1 MNMFLKELDQVFT
14 NRRPSRVSI
23 KKKLSLFFTL
33 LVLCI
38 LLANN
43 TLHYIRS
50 KNRLIEF
57 NQKEITLVTEE
68 IGYEVE
74 NSKNSAL
81 YLEDRMGQE
90 LRTASIAIQNSL
102 PADYHDISN
111 EQLKQLAE
119 KVMVSHITLLAP
131 VGDDIVGVRSSDAD
145 EVNMS
150 TKEWG
155 FWYTSFKQ
163 LLSKQP
169 VTTTR
174 GVTLPHFWSGP
185 IEVASSNPD
194 HIDKWGY
201 YYDGSTNYIINPY
214 FRDNHVF
221 DVEKKF
227 GPTNVMNR
235 FTKKLDGVLELTVF
249 NPETFGEKNQNVY
262 LNGNKY
268 IRIDDRPIWYG
279 TYMYRNTSHDKKLI
293 HNALK
298 TGKSQS
304 YLTEINHKKILKTL
318 VPIKEKNSPTY
329 VIGVVYDYGLIEK
342 ELQQELIK
350 HLLLSLPFIFL
361 VLVTSSIFSTSIT
374 RPIKR
379 IMGHVNQIAKGNFG
393 KVLNTRRK
401 DELGGLVANINDLS
415 HFLKTYVDDLKKS
428 QEESE
433 YHAYHDFLTG
443 LPNRRYFKE
452 ELNRRLIESKDKSID
467 HVAVLFMDIDRF
479 KDINDTLG
487 HSKGDKLIQIVANRI
502 KECLPSS
509 NSFLT
514 RQGGDEFVI
523 LFSDFA
529 PNEVECIAEKMLAY
543 VQQPCYIDND
553 EIFVSMSSGL
563 SFYPNHSTN
572 LDTLITYADV
582 AMYASKRNG
591 GNKVTIYHDSLIKKQ
606 TERVQ
611 IETRLRKAIQKS
623 DIDVYYQPKIEAKHN
638 VITGVEALVR
648 WNDAELGFVSPE
660 VFIPIAEEAGLI
672 HSLWEVVMKKA
683 CSQVSKWNKDRNE
696 KMTLAVNFSPR
707 QFQDPIVL
715 VNEIQQFL
723 SLHRFDPTWFEMEI
737 TESTLLMNAE
747 ETIKAL
753 HLLKKYGISISI
765 DDFGTGYSSLSYLK
779 KLPIDCLKI
788 DRSFIQDI
796 QEDYSNSEIAQAII
810 SLSQSLKL
818 QVIAEGVEEE
828 YQQAFLIKNGCDHMQ
843 GYLFSKPLAAKDFE
857 AAFLNC

>member
-1 MNMFLKELDQVFT
+1 M
-14 NRRPSRVSI
+14 SI
-23 KKKLSLFFTL
+23 KKKLSVFFTL

-57 NQKEITLVTEE
+57 NKKEITLVTEE
-68 IGYEVE
+68 IAYEVE
-74 NSKNSAL
+74 NSKNSAS
-81 YLEDRMGQE
+81 YMENRMAQE
-90 LRTASIAIQNSL
+90 LRTASVAIQDSL
-102 PADYHDISN
+102 PADYHDVSN
-111 EQLKQLAE
+111 DQLKRLA
-119 KVMVSHITLLAP
+119 KKLMISHITLLAP
-131 VGDDIVGVRSSDAD
+131 AGDDIIGVKSSDPK
-145 EVNMS
+145 EINMS

-155 FWYTSFKQ
+155 YWYTSFRQ
-163 LLSKQP
+163 LLSQQTI
-169 VTTTR
+169 TTKK

-185 IEVASSNPD
+185 IEVASSNPN

-201 YYDGSTNYIINPY
+201 YYDGSTNYIIDPY
-214 FRDNHVF
+214 FRDRHVLDF
-221 DVEKKF
+221 EKRF

-235 FTKKLDGVLELTVF
+235 FTENLEGVLELTVF
-249 NPETFGEKNQNVY
+249 NPKNFGKRNQNVY

-268 IRIDDRPIWYG
+268 IKIKDQPIWYG
-279 TYMYRNTSHDKKLI
+279 TYTYRNTERDKKSI
-293 HNALK
+293 QEVLK

-304 YLTEINHKKILKTL
+304 YLAEINHKKVLKTL
-318 VPIKEKNSPTY
+318 VPIKEKNTPAY

-350 HLLLSLPFIFL
+350 HLLLSLPFIFI
-361 VLVTSSIFSTSIT
+361 VLIISFIFSTSIT
-374 RPIKR
+374 RPIKH
-379 IMGHVNQIAKGNFG
+379 IMEHVNQIAKGNFG

-401 DELGGLVANINDLS
+401 DELGGLVANINHLS

-452 ELNRRLIESKDKSID
+452 QLNRRLIESKEKSIR

-487 HSKGDKLIQIVANRI
+487 HSKGDQLIQLIANRI
-502 KECLPSS
+502 KECLPSA

-523 LFSDFA
+523 LFSDFT
-529 PNEVECIAEKMLAY
+529 PEEVKGITEKIMAY

-553 EIFVSMSSGL
+553 EVFVSISSGL
-563 SFYPNHSTN
+563 SFYPEHSTN

-582 AMYASKRNG
+582 AMYASKRQG
-591 GNKVTIYHDSLIKKQ
+591 GSKVSIYHDSLNKKQ
-606 TERVQ
+606 AEKVH
-611 IETRLRKAIQKS
+611 IETRLRKAIQKG
-623 DIDVYYQPKIEAKHN
+623 DIDVYYQPKIEAKRN

-660 VFIPIAEEAGLI
+660 AFIPIAEEAGLI
-672 HSLWEVVMKKA
+672 QYLWEVVMKKA
-683 CSQVSKWNKDRNE
+683 CSQVSEWNKVSDE

-707 QFQDPIVL
+707 QFQDPVVL
-715 VNEIQQFL
+715 VNEIKHFL
-723 SLHRFDPTWFEMEI
+723 SLHRFDPAWFEMEI

-828 YQQAFLIKNGCDHMQ
+828 YQKAFLMENGCDHMQ
-843 GYLFSKPLAAKDFE
+843 GYLFSKPLAAEDFE
-857 AAFLNC
+857 EAFLNS

>member
-1 MNMFLKELDQVFT
+1 M
-14 NRRPSRVSI
+14 SI
-23 KKKLSLFFTL
+23 KKKLSVFFTL

-50 KNRLIEF
+50 KNRLTEF
-57 NQKEITLVTEE
+57 NQREITLVTEE
-68 IGYEVE
+68 IAYEVE
-74 NSKNSAL
+74 NSKNSAS
-81 YLEDRMGQE
+81 YMEDRMAQE
-90 LRTASIAIQNSL
+90 LRTASIAIQHSL
-102 PADYHDISN
+102 PADYHDVSN
-111 EQLKQLAE
+111 DELKQLA
-119 KVMVSHITLLAP
+119 KKLMVSHITLLAP
-131 VGDDIVGVRSSDAD
+131 VEGDIIGVKSSDPK
-145 EVNMS
+145 EINMS

-155 FWYTSFKQ
+155 YWYTSFQQ
-163 LLSKQP
+163 LLSQQP
-169 VTTTR
+169 VTTTK
-174 GVTLPHFWSGP
+174 GLTLPHFWSGP
-185 IEVASSNPD
+185 IEVASSNPN

-201 YYDGSTNYIINPY
+201 YYDGSTNYIIDPY
-214 FRDNHVF
+214 FRDRHVLDF
-221 DVEKKF
+221 EKRF

-235 FTKKLDGVLELTVF
+235 FTENLEGVLELTAF
-249 NPETFGEKNQNVY
+249 NPKNFGKRNQNVY

-268 IRIDDRPIWYG
+268 IRIKDQPIWYG
-279 TYMYRNTSHDKKLI
+279 TYTYRNTERDKKSI
-293 HNALK
+293 QKALK

-304 YLTEINHKKILKTL
+304 YTAEINHKKVLKTL
-318 VPIKEKNSPTY
+318 VPIKEKNSPAY

-350 HLLLSLPFIFL
+350 HLLLSLPFIFI
-361 VLVTSSIFSTSIT
+361 VLIISFVFSTSIT
-374 RPIKR
+374 RPIKH
-379 IMGHVNQIAKGNFG
+379 IMEHVNQIAKGNFG
-393 KVLNTRRK
+393 KVLNVRRK
-401 DELGGLVANINDLS
+401 DELGGLVANINHLS

-452 ELNRRLIESKDKSID
+452 ELNRRLIESKEKSIR

-487 HSKGDKLIQIVANRI
+487 HSKGDQLIQLIANRI
-502 KECLPSS
+502 KECLPSA

-523 LFSDFA
+523 LFSDFT
-529 PNEVECIAEKMLAY
+529 PEEVECITEKIIAY

-553 EIFVSMSSGL
+553 EVFVSISSGL
-563 SFYPNHSTN
+563 SFYPEHSTN

-582 AMYASKRNG
+582 AMYASKRQG
-591 GNKVTIYHDSLIKKQ
+591 GSKVSIYHDSLNQKQ
-606 TERVQ
+606 AEKVH
-611 IETRLRKAIQKS
+611 IETRLRKAIQKG
-623 DIDVYYQPKIEAKHN
+623 DIDVYYQPKIEAKRN

-660 VFIPIAEEAGLI
+660 AFIPIAEEAGLI
-672 HSLWEVVMKKA
+672 QSLWEVVMKKA
-683 CSQVSKWNKDRNE
+683 CFQVSKWNKDLNE

-828 YQQAFLIKNGCDHMQ
+828 YQKAFLMKNGCDHMQ

-857 AAFLNC
+857 AAFLNS

>member
-1 MNMFLKELDQVFT
+1 
-14 NRRPSRVSI
+14 VSI
-23 KKKLSLFFTL
+23 KKKLSVFFTL

-57 NQKEITLVTEE
+57 NKKEITLVTEE
-68 IGYEVE
+68 IAYEVE
-74 NSKNSAL
+74 NSKNSAS
-81 YLEDRMGQE
+81 YMENRMAQE
-90 LRTASIAIQNSL
+90 LRTASVAIQDSL
-102 PADYHDISN
+102 PADYHDVSN
-111 EQLKQLAE
+111 DQLKRLA
-119 KVMVSHITLLAP
+119 KKLMISHITLLAP
-131 VGDDIVGVRSSDAD
+131 AGDDIIGVKSSDPK
-145 EVNMS
+145 EINMS

-155 FWYTSFKQ
+155 YWYTSFRQ
-163 LLSKQP
+163 LLSQQTI
-169 VTTTR
+169 TTKK

-185 IEVASSNPD
+185 IEVASSNPN

-201 YYDGSTNYIINPY
+201 YYDGSTNYIIDPY
-214 FRDNHVF
+214 FRDRHVLDF
-221 DVEKKF
+221 EKRF

-235 FTKKLDGVLELTVF
+235 FTENLEGVLELTVF
-249 NPETFGEKNQNVY
+249 NPKNFGKRNQNVY

-268 IRIDDRPIWYG
+268 IKIKDQPIWYG
-279 TYMYRNTSHDKKLI
+279 TYTYRNTERDKKSI
-293 HNALK
+293 QEVLK

-304 YLTEINHKKILKTL
+304 YLAEINHKKVLKTL
-318 VPIKEKNSPTY
+318 VPIKEKNTPAY

-350 HLLLSLPFIFL
+350 HLLLSLPFIFI
-361 VLVTSSIFSTSIT
+361 VLIISFIFSTSIT
-374 RPIKR
+374 RPIKH
-379 IMGHVNQIAKGNFG
+379 IMEHVNQIAKGNFG

-401 DELGGLVANINDLS
+401 DELGGLVANINHLS

-452 ELNRRLIESKDKSID
+452 QLNRRLIESKEKSIR

-487 HSKGDKLIQIVANRI
+487 HSKGDQLIQLIANRI
-502 KECLPSS
+502 KECLPSA

-523 LFSDFA
+523 LFSDFT
-529 PNEVECIAEKMLAY
+529 PEEVKGITEKIMAY

-553 EIFVSMSSGL
+553 EVFVSISSGL
-563 SFYPNHSTN
+563 SFYPEHSTN

-582 AMYASKRNG
+582 AMYASKRQG
-591 GNKVTIYHDSLIKKQ
+591 GSKVSIYHDSLNKKQ
-606 TERVQ
+606 AEKVH
-611 IETRLRKAIQKS
+611 IETRLRKAIQKG
-623 DIDVYYQPKIEAKHN
+623 DIDVYYQPKIEAKRN

-660 VFIPIAEEAGLI
+660 AFIPIAEEAGLI
-672 HSLWEVVMKKA
+672 QYLWEVVMKKA
-683 CSQVSKWNKDRNE
+683 CSQVSEWNKVSDE

-707 QFQDPIVL
+707 QFQDPVVL
-715 VNEIQQFL
+715 VNEIKHFL
-723 SLHRFDPTWFEMEI
+723 SLHRFDPAWFEMEI

-818 QVIAEGVEEE
+818 EVIAEGVEEE
-828 YQQAFLIKNGCDHMQ
+828 YQKAFLMKNGCDHMQ
-843 GYLFSKPLAAKDFE
+843 GYLFSKPLAAEDFE
-857 AAFLNC
+857 EAFLNS

>member
-1 MNMFLKELDQVFT
+1 M
-14 NRRPSRVSI
+14 
-23 KKKLSLFFTL
+23 
-33 LVLCI
+33 
-38 LLANN
+38 
-43 TLHYIRS
+43 
-50 KNRLIEF
+50 
-57 NQKEITLVTEE
+57 
-68 IGYEVE
+68 
-74 NSKNSAL
+74 
-81 YLEDRMGQE
+81 EDRMAQE
-90 LRTASIAIQNSL
+90 LRTASIAIQQSL

-111 EQLKQLAE
+111 DQLKQLA
-119 KVMVSHITLLAP
+119 KKLMISHITLLAP
-131 VGDDIVGVRSSDAD
+131 VGDDIIGVKSSDPK
-145 EVNMS
+145 EINMS

-155 FWYTSFKQ
+155 YWYTSFQQ
-163 LLSKQP
+163 LLSQQP
-169 VTTTR
+169 VTTTKR
-174 GVTLPHFWSGP
+174 LTLPHYWSGP
-185 IEVASSNPD
+185 IEVASSNPN

-201 YYDGSTNYIINPY
+201 YYDGSTNYIIDPY
-214 FRDNHVF
+214 FRDRHVLDF
-221 DVEKKF
+221 EKRF

-235 FTKKLDGVLELTVF
+235 FTENLEGVLELTAF
-249 NPETFGEKNQNVY
+249 NPKNFGKRNQNVY
-262 LNGNKY
+262 LNGHKY
-268 IRIDDRPIWYG
+268 IRIKDQPIWYG
-279 TYMYRNTSHDKKLI
+279 TYTYRNTERDKKSI
-293 HNALK
+293 QKALK

-304 YLTEINHKKILKTL
+304 YTAEINHKKVLKTL
-318 VPIKEKNSPTY
+318 VPIKEKSSPAY
-329 VIGVVYDYGLIEK
+329 VIGVVYDYGMIEK

-350 HLLLSLPFIFL
+350 HLLLSLPFIFI
-361 VLVTSSIFSTSIT
+361 VLIISFVFSTSIT
-374 RPIKR
+374 RPIKH
-379 IMGHVNQIAKGNFG
+379 IMEHVNQIAKGNFG
-393 KVLNTRRK
+393 KVLNVRRK
-401 DELGGLVANINDLS
+401 DELGGLVANINHLS

-452 ELNRRLIESKDKSID
+452 ELNRRLIESKEKSIR

-487 HSKGDKLIQIVANRI
+487 HSKGDQLIQLIANRI
-502 KECLPSS
+502 KECLPPA

-523 LFSDFA
+523 LFSDFT
-529 PNEVECIAEKMLAY
+529 PQEVERITEKIIAY

-553 EIFVSMSSGL
+553 EVFVSISSGL
-563 SFYPNHSTN
+563 SFYPEHSTN

-582 AMYASKRNG
+582 AMYASKRQG
-591 GNKVTIYHDSLIKKQ
+591 GNKVSIYHDSLNQKQ
-606 TERVQ
+606 AEKVH
-611 IETRLRKAIQKS
+611 IETRLRKAIQKG
-623 DIDVYYQPKIEAKHN
+623 DIDVYYQPKIEAKRN

-672 HSLWEVVMKKA
+672 QSLWEVVMKKA
-683 CSQVSKWNKDRNE
+683 CSQVSKWNKNRNE

-723 SLHRFDPTWFEMEI
+723 SHHRFDPAWFEMEI

-828 YQQAFLIKNGCDHMQ
+828 YQKAFLMENGCDHMQ
-843 GYLFSKPLAAKDFE
+843 GYLFSKPLAATDFE
-857 AAFLNC
+857 AAFLNS

>member
-1 MNMFLKELDQVFT
+1 M
-14 NRRPSRVSI
+14 SI
-23 KKKLSLFFTL
+23 KKKLSVFFTL

-57 NQKEITLVTEE
+57 NKKEITLVTEE
-68 IGYEVE
+68 IAYEVE
-74 NSKNSAL
+74 NSKNSAS
-81 YLEDRMGQE
+81 YMENRMAQE
-90 LRTASIAIQNSL
+90 LRTASIAIQDSL
-102 PADYHDISN
+102 PADYHDVSN
-111 EQLKQLAE
+111 DQLKRLA
-119 KVMVSHITLLAP
+119 KKMMISHITLLAP
-131 VGDDIVGVRSSDAD
+131 AGDDIIGVKSSDPK
-145 EVNMS
+145 EINMS

-155 FWYTSFKQ
+155 YWYTSFRQ
-163 LLSKQP
+163 LLSQQTI
-169 VTTTR
+169 TTKK

-185 IEVASSNPD
+185 IEVASSNPN

-201 YYDGSTNYIINPY
+201 YYDGSTNYIIDPY
-214 FRDNHVF
+214 FRDRHVRDF
-221 DVEKKF
+221 EKRF

-235 FTKKLDGVLELTVF
+235 FTENLEGVLELTVF
-249 NPETFGEKNQNVY
+249 NPKNFGKRNQNVY

-268 IRIDDRPIWYG
+268 IKIKDQPIWYG
-279 TYMYRNTSHDKKLI
+279 TYTYRNTERDKKSI
-293 HNALK
+293 QEVLK

-304 YLTEINHKKILKTL
+304 YLAEINHKKVLKTL
-318 VPIKEKNSPTY
+318 VPIKEKNSPAY

-350 HLLLSLPFIFL
+350 HLLLSLPFIFI
-361 VLVTSSIFSTSIT
+361 VLIISFIFSTSIT
-374 RPIKR
+374 RPIKH
-379 IMGHVNQIAKGNFG
+379 IMEHVNQIAKGNFG

-401 DELGGLVANINDLS
+401 DELGGLVANINHLS

-452 ELNRRLIESKDKSID
+452 QLNRRLIESKEKSIR

-487 HSKGDKLIQIVANRI
+487 HSKGDQLIQLIANRI
-502 KECLPSS
+502 KECLPSA

-523 LFSDFA
+523 LFSDFT
-529 PNEVECIAEKMLAY
+529 PEEVKGITEKIMAY

-553 EIFVSMSSGL
+553 EVFVSISSGL
-563 SFYPNHSTN
+563 SFYPEHSTN

-582 AMYASKRNG
+582 AMYASKRQG
-591 GNKVTIYHDSLIKKQ
+591 GSKVSIYHDSLNKKQ
-606 TERVQ
+606 AEKVH
-611 IETRLRKAIQKS
+611 IETRLRKAIQKG
-623 DIDVYYQPKIEAKHN
+623 DIDVYYQPKIEAKRN

-660 VFIPIAEEAGLI
+660 AFIPIAEEAGLI
-672 HSLWEVVMKKA
+672 QYLWEVVMKKA
-683 CSQVSKWNKDRNE
+683 CSQVSEWNKVSDE

-707 QFQDPIVL
+707 QFQDPVVL
-715 VNEIQQFL
+715 VNEIKHFL
-723 SLHRFDPTWFEMEI
+723 SLHRFDPAWFEMEI

-818 QVIAEGVEEE
+818 EVIAEGVEEE
-828 YQQAFLIKNGCDHMQ
+828 YQKAFLMKNGCDHMQ
-843 GYLFSKPLAAKDFE
+843 GYLFSKPLAAEDFE
-857 AAFLNC
+857 EAFLNS

>member
-1 MNMFLKELDQVFT
+1 M
-14 NRRPSRVSI
+14 SI
-23 KKKLSLFFTL
+23 KKKLSVFFTL

-57 NQKEITLVTEE
+57 NKKEITLVTEE
-68 IGYEVE
+68 IAYEVE
-74 NSKNSAL
+74 NSKNSAS
-81 YLEDRMGQE
+81 YMENRMAQE
-90 LRTASIAIQNSL
+90 LRTASVAIQDSL
-102 PADYHDISN
+102 PADYHDVSN
-111 EQLKQLAE
+111 DQLKRLA
-119 KVMVSHITLLAP
+119 KKLMISHITLLAP
-131 VGDDIVGVRSSDAD
+131 AGDDIIGVKSSDPK
-145 EVNMS
+145 EINMS

-155 FWYTSFKQ
+155 YWYTSFRQ
-163 LLSKQP
+163 LLSQQTI
-169 VTTTR
+169 TTKK

-185 IEVASSNPD
+185 IEVASSNPN

-201 YYDGSTNYIINPY
+201 YYDGSTNYIIDPY
-214 FRDNHVF
+214 FRDRHVLDF
-221 DVEKKF
+221 EKRF

-235 FTKKLDGVLELTVF
+235 FTENLEGVLELTVF
-249 NPETFGEKNQNVY
+249 NPKNFGKRNQNVY

-268 IRIDDRPIWYG
+268 IKIKDQPIWYG
-279 TYMYRNTSHDKKLI
+279 TYTYRNTERDKKSI
-293 HNALK
+293 QEVLK

-304 YLTEINHKKILKTL
+304 YLAEINHKKVLKTL
-318 VPIKEKNSPTY
+318 VPIKEKNTPAY

-350 HLLLSLPFIFL
+350 HLLLSLPFIFI
-361 VLVTSSIFSTSIT
+361 VLIISFIFSTSIT
-374 RPIKR
+374 RPIKH
-379 IMGHVNQIAKGNFG
+379 IMEHVNQIAKGNFG

-401 DELGGLVANINDLS
+401 DELGGLVANINHLS

-452 ELNRRLIESKDKSID
+452 QLNRRLIESKEKSIR

-487 HSKGDKLIQIVANRI
+487 HSKGDQLIQLIANRI
-502 KECLPSS
+502 KECLPSA

-523 LFSDFA
+523 LFSDFT
-529 PNEVECIAEKMLAY
+529 PEEVKGITEKIMAY

-553 EIFVSMSSGL
+553 EVFVSISSGL
-563 SFYPNHSTN
+563 SFYPEHSTN

-582 AMYASKRNG
+582 AMYASKRQG
-591 GNKVTIYHDSLIKKQ
+591 GSKVSIYHDSLNKKQ
-606 TERVQ
+606 AEKVH
-611 IETRLRKAIQKS
+611 IETRLRKAIQKG
-623 DIDVYYQPKIEAKHN
+623 DIDVYYQPKIEAKRN

-660 VFIPIAEEAGLI
+660 AFIPIAEEAGLI
-672 HSLWEVVMKKA
+672 QYLWEVVMKKA
-683 CSQVSKWNKDRNE
+683 CSQVSEWNKVSDE

-707 QFQDPIVL
+707 QFQDPVVL
-715 VNEIQQFL
+715 VNEIKHFL
-723 SLHRFDPTWFEMEI
+723 SLHRFDPAWFEMEI

-818 QVIAEGVEEE
+818 EVIAEGVEEE
-828 YQQAFLIKNGCDHMQ
+828 YQKAFLMKNGCEHMQ
-843 GYLFSKPLAAKDFE
+843 GYLFSKPLAAEDFE
-857 AAFLNC
+857 EAFLNS

>member
-1 MNMFLKELDQVFT
+1 M
-14 NRRPSRVSI
+14 
-23 KKKLSLFFTL
+23 
-33 LVLCI
+33 
-38 LLANN
+38 
-43 TLHYIRS
+43 HYIRS

-57 NQKEITLVTEE
+57 NKKEITLVTEE
-68 IGYEVE
+68 IAYEVE
-74 NSKNSAL
+74 NSKNSAS
-81 YLEDRMGQE
+81 YMENRMAQE
-90 LRTASIAIQNSL
+90 LRTASVAIQDSL
-102 PADYHDISN
+102 PADYHDVSN
-111 EQLKQLAE
+111 DELKRLA
-119 KVMVSHITLLAP
+119 KKLMISHITLLAP
-131 VGDDIVGVRSSDAD
+131 AGDDIIGVKSSDPK
-145 EVNMS
+145 EINMS

-155 FWYTSFKQ
+155 YWYTSFRQ
-163 LLSKQP
+163 LLSQQTI
-169 VTTTR
+169 TTKK

-185 IEVASSNPD
+185 IEVASSNPN

-201 YYDGSTNYIINPY
+201 YYDGSTNYIIDPY
-214 FRDNHVF
+214 FRDRHVLDF
-221 DVEKKF
+221 EKRF

-235 FTKKLDGVLELTVF
+235 FTENLEGVLELTVF
-249 NPETFGEKNQNVY
+249 NPKNFGKRNQNVY

-268 IRIDDRPIWYG
+268 IKIKDQPIWYG
-279 TYMYRNTSHDKKLI
+279 TYTYRNTERDKKSI
-293 HNALK
+293 QEVLK

-304 YLTEINHKKILKTL
+304 YLAEINHKKVLKTL
-318 VPIKEKNSPTY
+318 VPIKEKNTPAY

-350 HLLLSLPFIFL
+350 HLLLSLPFIFI
-361 VLVTSSIFSTSIT
+361 VLIISFIFSTSIT
-374 RPIKR
+374 RPIKH
-379 IMGHVNQIAKGNFG
+379 IMEHVNQIAKGNFG

-401 DELGGLVANINDLS
+401 DELGGLVANINHLS

-452 ELNRRLIESKDKSID
+452 QLNRRLIESKEKSIR

-487 HSKGDKLIQIVANRI
+487 HSKGDQLIQLIANRI
-502 KECLPSS
+502 KECLPSA

-523 LFSDFA
+523 LFSDFT
-529 PNEVECIAEKMLAY
+529 PEEVKGITEKIMAY

-553 EIFVSMSSGL
+553 EVFVSISSGL
-563 SFYPNHSTN
+563 SFYPEHSTN

-582 AMYASKRNG
+582 AMYASKRQG
-591 GNKVTIYHDSLIKKQ
+591 GSKVSIYHDSLNKKQ
-606 TERVQ
+606 AEKVH
-611 IETRLRKAIQKS
+611 IETRLRKAIQKG
-623 DIDVYYQPKIEAKHN
+623 DIDVYYQPKIEAKRN

-660 VFIPIAEEAGLI
+660 AFIPIAEEAGLI
-672 HSLWEVVMKKA
+672 QYLWEVVMKKA
-683 CSQVSKWNKDRNE
+683 CSQVSEWNKVSDE

-707 QFQDPIVL
+707 QFQDPVVL
-715 VNEIQQFL
+715 VNEIKHFL
-723 SLHRFDPTWFEMEI
+723 SLHRFDPAWFEMEI

-818 QVIAEGVEEE
+818 EVIAEGVEEE
-828 YQQAFLIKNGCDHMQ
+828 YQKAFLMKNGCDHMQ
-843 GYLFSKPLAAKDFE
+843 GYLFSKPLAAEDFE
-857 AAFLNC
+857 EAFLNS

>member
-1 MNMFLKELDQVFT
+1 M
-14 NRRPSRVSI
+14 SI
-23 KKKLSLFFTL
+23 KKKLSVFFTL

-57 NQKEITLVTEE
+57 NKKEITLVTEE
-68 IGYEVE
+68 IAYEVE
-74 NSKNSAL
+74 NSKNSAS
-81 YLEDRMGQE
+81 YMENRMAQE
-90 LRTASIAIQNSL
+90 LRTASVAIQDSL
-102 PADYHDISN
+102 PADYHDVSN
-111 EQLKQLAE
+111 DQLKRLA
-119 KVMVSHITLLAP
+119 KKLMISHITLLAP
-131 VGDDIVGVRSSDAD
+131 AGDDIIGVKSSDPK
-145 EVNMS
+145 EINMS

-155 FWYTSFKQ
+155 YWYTSFRQ
-163 LLSKQP
+163 LLSQQTI
-169 VTTTR
+169 TTKK

-185 IEVASSNPD
+185 IEVASSNPN

-201 YYDGSTNYIINPY
+201 YYDGSTNYIIDPY
-214 FRDNHVF
+214 FRDRHVLDF
-221 DVEKKF
+221 EKRF

-235 FTKKLDGVLELTVF
+235 FTENLEGVLELTVF
-249 NPETFGEKNQNVY
+249 NPKNFGKRNQNVY

-268 IRIDDRPIWYG
+268 IKIKDQPIWYG
-279 TYMYRNTSHDKKLI
+279 TYTYRNTERDKKSI
-293 HNALK
+293 QEVLK

-304 YLTEINHKKILKTL
+304 YLAEINHKKVLKTL
-318 VPIKEKNSPTY
+318 VPIKEKNTPAY

-350 HLLLSLPFIFL
+350 HLLLSLPFIFI
-361 VLVTSSIFSTSIT
+361 VLIISFIFSTSIT
-374 RPIKR
+374 RPIKH
-379 IMGHVNQIAKGNFG
+379 IMEHVNQIAKGNFG

-401 DELGGLVANINDLS
+401 DELGGLVANINHLS

-452 ELNRRLIESKDKSID
+452 QLNRRLIESKEKSIR

-487 HSKGDKLIQIVANRI
+487 HSKGDQLIQLIANRI
-502 KECLPSS
+502 KECLPPA

-523 LFSDFA
+523 LFSDFT
-529 PNEVECIAEKMLAY
+529 PEEVKGITEKIMAY

-553 EIFVSMSSGL
+553 EVFVSISSGL
-563 SFYPNHSTN
+563 SFYPEHSTN

-582 AMYASKRNG
+582 AMYASKRQG
-591 GNKVTIYHDSLIKKQ
+591 GSKVSIYHDSLNKKQ
-606 TERVQ
+606 AEKVH
-611 IETRLRKAIQKS
+611 IETRLRKAIQKG
-623 DIDVYYQPKIEAKHN
+623 DIDVYYQPKIEAKRN

-660 VFIPIAEEAGLI
+660 AFIPIAEEAGLI
-672 HSLWEVVMKKA
+672 QYLWEVVMKKA
-683 CSQVSKWNKDRNE
+683 CSQVSEWNKVSDE

-707 QFQDPIVL
+707 QFQDPVVL
-715 VNEIQQFL
+715 VNEIKHFL
-723 SLHRFDPTWFEMEI
+723 SLHRFDPAWFEMEI

-796 QEDYSNSEIAQAII
+796 QNDYSNSEIAQAII

-818 QVIAEGVEEE
+818 EVIAEGVEEE
-828 YQQAFLIKNGCDHMQ
+828 YQKAFLMKNGCDHMQ
-843 GYLFSKPLAAKDFE
+843 GYLFSKPLAAEDFE
-857 AAFLNC
+857 EAFLNS

>member
-1 MNMFLKELDQVFT
+1 M
-14 NRRPSRVSI
+14 SI
-23 KKKLSLFFTL
+23 KKKLSVFFTL

-50 KNRLIEF
+50 KNRLTEF
-57 NQKEITLVTEE
+57 NQREITLVTEE
-68 IGYEVE
+68 IAYEVE
-74 NSKNSAL
+74 NSKNSAS
-81 YLEDRMGQE
+81 YMEDRMGQE
-90 LRTASIAIQNSL
+90 LRTASIAIQQSL
-102 PADYHDISN
+102 PADYRDVSN
-111 EQLKQLAE
+111 DELKQLA
-119 KVMVSHITLLAP
+119 KKLMVSHITLLAP
-131 VGDDIVGVRSSDAD
+131 VEGDIIGVKSSDPK
-145 EVNMS
+145 EINMS

-155 FWYTSFKQ
+155 YWYTSFQQ
-163 LLSKQP
+163 LLSQQTI
-169 VTTTR
+169 TTKK

-185 IEVASSNPD
+185 IEVASSNPN

-201 YYDGSTNYIINPY
+201 YYDGSTNYIIDPY
-214 FRDNHVF
+214 FRDRHVLDF
-221 DVEKKF
+221 EKRF

-235 FTKKLDGVLELTVF
+235 FTENLEGVLELTVF
-249 NPETFGEKNQNVY
+249 NPKNFGKRNQNVY

-268 IRIDDRPIWYG
+268 IKIKDQPIWYG
-279 TYMYRNTSHDKKLI
+279 TYTYRNTERDKKSI
-293 HNALK
+293 QEVLK

-304 YLTEINHKKILKTL
+304 YLAEINHKKVLKTL
-318 VPIKEKNSPTY
+318 VPIKEKNTPAY

-350 HLLLSLPFIFL
+350 HLLLSLPFIFI
-361 VLVTSSIFSTSIT
+361 VLIISFIFSTSIT
-374 RPIKR
+374 RPIKH
-379 IMGHVNQIAKGNFG
+379 IMEHVNQIAKGNFG

-401 DELGGLVANINDLS
+401 DELGGLVANINHLS

-452 ELNRRLIESKDKSID
+452 QLNRRLIESKEKSIR

-487 HSKGDKLIQIVANRI
+487 HSKGDQLIQLIANRI
-502 KECLPSS
+502 KECLPSA

-523 LFSDFA
+523 LFSDFT
-529 PNEVECIAEKMLAY
+529 PEEVKGITEKIMAY

-553 EIFVSMSSGL
+553 EVFVSISSGL
-563 SFYPNHSTN
+563 SFYPEHSTN

-582 AMYASKRNG
+582 AMYASKRQG
-591 GNKVTIYHDSLIKKQ
+591 GSKVSIYHDSLNKKQ
-606 TERVQ
+606 AEKVH
-611 IETRLRKAIQKS
+611 IETRLRKAIQKG
-623 DIDVYYQPKIEAKHN
+623 DIDVYYQPKIEAKRN

-660 VFIPIAEEAGLI
+660 AFIPIAEEAGLI
-672 HSLWEVVMKKA
+672 QYLWEVVMKKA
-683 CSQVSKWNKDRNE
+683 CSQVSEWNKVSDG

-707 QFQDPIVL
+707 QFQDPVVL
-715 VNEIQQFL
+715 VNEIKHFL
-723 SLHRFDPTWFEMEI
+723 SLHRFDPAWFEMEI

-818 QVIAEGVEEE
+818 EVIAEGVEEE
-828 YQQAFLIKNGCDHMQ
+828 YQKAFLMKNGCDHMQ
-843 GYLFSKPLAAKDFE
+843 GYLFSKPLAAEDFE
-857 AAFLNC
+857 EAFLNS

>member
-1 MNMFLKELDQVFT
+1 M
-14 NRRPSRVSI
+14 SI
-23 KKKLSLFFTL
+23 KKKLSVFFTL

-50 KNRLIEF
+50 KNRLTEF
-57 NQKEITLVTEE
+57 NQREITLVTEE
-68 IGYEVE
+68 IAYEVE
-74 NSKNSAL
+74 NSKNSAS
-81 YLEDRMGQE
+81 YMEDRMAQE
-90 LRTASIAIQNSL
+90 LRTASIAIQQSL
-102 PADYHDISN
+102 PADYHDVTN
-111 EQLKQLAE
+111 DELKQLA
-119 KVMVSHITLLAP
+119 KKLMVSHITLLAP
-131 VGDDIVGVRSSDAD
+131 VAGDIIGVKSSDPK
-145 EVNMS
+145 EINMS

-155 FWYTSFKQ
+155 YWYTSFQQ
-163 LLSKQP
+163 LLSQQP
-169 VTTTR
+169 VTTTK
-174 GVTLPHFWSGP
+174 GLTLPHFWSGP
-185 IEVASSNPD
+185 IEVASSNPN

-201 YYDGSTNYIINPY
+201 YYDGSTNYIIDPY
-214 FRDNHVF
+214 FRDRHVLDF
-221 DVEKKF
+221 EKRF

-235 FTKKLDGVLELTVF
+235 FTENLEGVLELTAF
-249 NPETFGEKNQNVY
+249 NPKNFGKRNQNVY

-268 IRIDDRPIWYG
+268 IRIKDQPIWYG
-279 TYMYRNTSHDKKLI
+279 TYTYQNTERDKMSIQK
-293 HNALK
+293 ALK

-304 YLTEINHKKILKTL
+304 YTAEINHKKVLKTL
-318 VPIKEKNSPTY
+318 VPIKEKNSPAY

-350 HLLLSLPFIFL
+350 HLLLSLPFIFI
-361 VLVTSSIFSTSIT
+361 VLIISFVFSTSIT
-374 RPIKR
+374 RPIKH
-379 IMGHVNQIAKGNFG
+379 IMEHVNQIAKGNFG
-393 KVLNTRRK
+393 KVLNVRRK
-401 DELGGLVANINDLS
+401 DELGGLVANINHLS

-452 ELNRRLIESKDKSID
+452 ELNRRLIESKEKSIR

-487 HSKGDKLIQIVANRI
+487 HSKGDQLIQLIANRI
-502 KECLPSS
+502 KECLPPA

-523 LFSDFA
+523 LFSDFT
-529 PNEVECIAEKMLAY
+529 PEEVEGITEKIMAY

-553 EIFVSMSSGL
+553 EVFVSISSGL
-563 SFYPNHSTN
+563 SFYPEHSTN

-582 AMYASKRNG
+582 AMYASKRQG
-591 GNKVTIYHDSLIKKQ
+591 GSKVSIYHDSLNQKQ
-606 TERVQ
+606 AEKVH
-611 IETRLRKAIQKS
+611 IETRLRKAIQKG
-623 DIDVYYQPKIEAKHN
+623 DIDVYYQPKIEAKRN

-660 VFIPIAEEAGLI
+660 VFIPIAEETGLI
-672 HSLWEVVMKKA
+672 QSLWEVVMKKA

-723 SLHRFDPTWFEMEI
+723 SLHRFDPAWFEMEI

-818 QVIAEGVEEE
+818 EVIAEGVEEE
-828 YQQAFLIKNGCDHMQ
+828 YQKAFLMENGCDHMQ

-857 AAFLNC
+857 AAFLNS

>member
-1 MNMFLKELDQVFT
+1 
-14 NRRPSRVSI
+14 VSI
-23 KKKLSLFFTL
+23 KKKLSVFFTL

-50 KNRLIEF
+50 KHRLTEF
-57 NQKEITLVTEE
+57 NQREITLVTEE
-68 IGYEVE
+68 IAYEVE
-74 NSKNSAL
+74 NSKNSAT
-81 YLEDRMGQE
+81 YMEDRMAQE
-90 LRTASIAIQNSL
+90 LRTASIAIQQSL
-102 PADYHDISN
+102 PADYRDISN
-111 EQLKQLAE
+111 DQLKQLA
-119 KVMVSHITLLAP
+119 KKLMVSHITLLAP
-131 VGDDIVGVRSSDAD
+131 VAGDIIGVKSSDPM
-145 EVNMS
+145 EINMS

-155 FWYTSFKQ
+155 YWYTSFQQ
-163 LLSKQP
+163 LLSQQP
-169 VTTTR
+169 VTTTK
-174 GVTLPHFWSGP
+174 GLTLPHFWSGP
-185 IEVASSNPD
+185 IEVASSNPN

-201 YYDGSTNYIINPY
+201 YYDGSTNYIIDPY
-214 FRDNHVF
+214 FRDRHVLDF
-221 DVEKKF
+221 EKRF

-235 FTKKLDGVLELTVF
+235 FTENLEGVLELTVF
-249 NPETFGEKNQNVY
+249 NPKNFGKRNQNVY

-268 IRIDDRPIWYG
+268 IKIKDQPIWYG
-279 TYMYRNTSHDKKLI
+279 TYTYRNTERDKKSI
-293 HNALK
+293 QKALK
-298 TGKSQS
+298 TGKSQI
-304 YLTEINHKKILKTL
+304 YTTEINHKKVLKTL
-318 VPIKEKNSPTY
+318 VPIKEKNSPAY

-361 VLVTSSIFSTSIT
+361 VLIISFVFSTSIT

-379 IMGHVNQIAKGNFG
+379 IMEHVNQIAKGNFG
-393 KVLNTRRK
+393 KVLDVRRK
-401 DELGGLVANINDLS
+401 DELGGLVANINHLS

-452 ELNRRLIESKDKSID
+452 ELNRRLIESKEKSIR

-487 HSKGDKLIQIVANRI
+487 HSKGDQLIQLIANRI
-502 KECLPSS
+502 KECLPPA

-523 LFSDFA
+523 LFSDFT
-529 PNEVECIAEKMLAY
+529 PEEVEGITEKIMAY
-543 VQQPCYIDND
+543 VQQPCYIEND
-553 EIFVSMSSGL
+553 EVFVSISSGL
-563 SFYPNHSTN
+563 SFYPEHSTN

-582 AMYASKRNG
+582 AMYASKRQG
-591 GNKVTIYHDSLIKKQ
+591 GSKVSIYHDSLNQKQ
-606 TERVQ
+606 AEKVH
-611 IETRLRKAIQKS
+611 IETRLRKAIQKG
-623 DIDVYYQPKIEAKHN
+623 DIDVYYQPKIEAKRN

-660 VFIPIAEEAGLI
+660 AFIPIAEEAGLI

-683 CSQVSKWNKDRNE
+683 CSQVSRWNKDRNE

-796 QEDYSNSEIAQAII
+796 QEDYSHSEIAQAII

-818 QVIAEGVEEE
+818 EVIAEGVEEE
-828 YQQAFLIKNGCDHMQ
+828 YQKAFLIKNGCVHMQ
-843 GYLFSKPLAAKDFE
+843 GYLFSKPLAAEDFE
-857 AAFLNC
+857 AAFLNS

>member
-1 MNMFLKELDQVFT
+1 M
-14 NRRPSRVSI
+14 
-23 KKKLSLFFTL
+23 
-33 LVLCI
+33 
-38 LLANN
+38 
-43 TLHYIRS
+43 HYIRS
-50 KNRLIEF
+50 KNRLTEF
-57 NQKEITLVTEE
+57 NQREITLVTEE
-68 IGYEVE
+68 IAYEVE
-74 NSKNSAL
+74 NSKNSAS
-81 YLEDRMGQE
+81 YMEDRMGQE
-90 LRTASIAIQNSL
+90 LRTASIAIQQSL
-102 PADYHDISN
+102 PADYHDITN
-111 EQLKQLAE
+111 DELKQLA
-119 KVMVSHITLLAP
+119 KKLMISHITLLAP
-131 VGDDIVGVRSSDAD
+131 VEGDIIGVKSSDPK
-145 EVNMS
+145 EINMS

-155 FWYTSFKQ
+155 YWYTSFQQ
-163 LLSKQP
+163 LLSQQP
-169 VTTTR
+169 VTTTK
-174 GVTLPHFWSGP
+174 GLTLPHYWSGP
-185 IEVASSNPD
+185 IEVASSNPN

-201 YYDGSTNYIINPY
+201 YYDGSTNYIIDPY
-214 FRDNHVF
+214 FRDRHVLDF
-221 DVEKKF
+221 EKRF

-235 FTKKLDGVLELTVF
+235 FTENLEGVLELTVF
-249 NPETFGEKNQNVY
+249 NPKNFGKRNQNVY

-268 IRIDDRPIWYG
+268 IKIKDQPIWYG
-279 TYMYRNTSHDKKLI
+279 TYTYRNTERDKKSI
-293 HNALK
+293 QEVLK

-304 YLTEINHKKILKTL
+304 YLAEINHKKVLKTL
-318 VPIKEKNSPTY
+318 VPIKEKNTQAY

-350 HLLLSLPFIFL
+350 HLLLSLPFIFI
-361 VLVTSSIFSTSIT
+361 VLIISFIFSTSIT
-374 RPIKR
+374 RPIKH
-379 IMGHVNQIAKGNFG
+379 IMEHVNQIAKGNFG
-393 KVLNTRRK
+393 KVLNVRRK
-401 DELGGLVANINDLS
+401 DELGGLVANINHLS

-452 ELNRRLIESKDKSID
+452 ELNRRLIESKEKSIR

-487 HSKGDKLIQIVANRI
+487 HSKGDQLIQLIANRI
-502 KECLPSS
+502 KECLPPA

-523 LFSDFA
+523 LFSDFT
-529 PNEVECIAEKMLAY
+529 PEEVEGITEKIMAY
-543 VQQPCYIDND
+543 VQQPCYIDSD
-553 EIFVSMSSGL
+553 EVFVSISSGL
-563 SFYPNHSTN
+563 SFYPEHSAN
-572 LDTLITYADV
+572 LDTLITYADI
-582 AMYASKRNG
+582 AMYASKRQG
-591 GNKVTIYHDSLIKKQ
+591 GSKVSIYHDSLNQKQ
-606 TERVQ
+606 AEKVH
-611 IETRLRKAIQKS
+611 IETRLRKAIQKG
-623 DIDVYYQPKIEAKHN
+623 DIDVYYQPKIEAHRN

-660 VFIPIAEEAGLI
+660 VFIPIAEETGLI
-672 HSLWEVVMKKA
+672 QSLWEVVMRKA
-683 CSQVSKWNKDRNE
+683 CSQVSKWNKDRNG

-715 VNEIQQFL
+715 VNEIQHFL
-723 SLHRFDPTWFEMEI
+723 SLHRFDSTWFEMEI

-828 YQQAFLIKNGCDHMQ
+828 YQKAFLMENGCDHMQ
-843 GYLFSKPLAAKDFE
+843 GYLFSKPLAAEDFE
-857 AAFLNC
+857 AAFLNR

>member
-1 MNMFLKELDQVFT
+1 M
-14 NRRPSRVSI
+14 SI
-23 KKKLSLFFTL
+23 KKKLSVFFTL

-50 KNRLIEF
+50 KNRLTEF
-57 NQKEITLVTEE
+57 NQREITLVTEE
-68 IGYEVE
+68 IAYEVE
-74 NSKNSAL
+74 NSKNSAS
-81 YLEDRMGQE
+81 YMEDRMAQE
-90 LRTASIAIQNSL
+90 LRTASIAIQQSL

-111 EQLKQLAE
+111 DELKQLA
-119 KVMVSHITLLAP
+119 KKLMVSHITLLAP
-131 VGDDIVGVRSSDAD
+131 VEGDIIGVKSSDSK
-145 EVNMS
+145 EINMS

-155 FWYTSFKQ
+155 YWYTSFQQ
-163 LLSKQP
+163 LLFQQP
-169 VTTTR
+169 VTTTK
-174 GVTLPHFWSGP
+174 GLTLPHYWSGP
-185 IEVASSNPD
+185 IEVASSNPN

-201 YYDGSTNYIINPY
+201 YYDGSTNYIIDPY
-214 FRDNHVF
+214 FRDRHVLDF
-221 DVEKKF
+221 EKRF

-235 FTKKLDGVLELTVF
+235 FTKNLEGVLELTAF
-249 NPETFGEKNQNVY
+249 NPKNFGKRNQNVY

-268 IRIDDRPIWYG
+268 IKIKDQPIWYG
-279 TYMYRNTSHDKKLI
+279 TYSYQNTERDKKSI
-293 HNALK
+293 QKALK

-304 YLTEINHKKILKTL
+304 YTAEINHKKVLKTL
-318 VPIKEKNSPTY
+318 VPIKEKNSPAY

-350 HLLLSLPFIFL
+350 HLLLSLPFIFI
-361 VLVTSSIFSTSIT
+361 VLIISFVFSASIT
-374 RPIKR
+374 RPIKH
-379 IMGHVNQIAKGNFG
+379 IMEHVNQIAKGNFG

-401 DELGGLVANINDLS
+401 DELGGLVANINHLS

-452 ELNRRLIESKDKSID
+452 ELNRRLIESKEKSIR

-487 HSKGDKLIQIVANRI
+487 HSKGDQLIQLIANRI
-502 KECLPSS
+502 KGCLPPA

-523 LFSDFA
+523 LFSDFT
-529 PNEVECIAEKMLAY
+529 PEEVECITEKIIAY

-553 EIFVSMSSGL
+553 EVFVSISSGL
-563 SFYPNHSTN
+563 SFYPEHSTN

-582 AMYASKRNG
+582 AMYASKRQG
-591 GNKVTIYHDSLIKKQ
+591 GSKVSIYNDSLNQKQ
-606 TERVQ
+606 AEKVH
-611 IETRLRKAIQKS
+611 IETRLRKAIQKG
-623 DIDVYYQPKIEAKHN
+623 DIDVYYQPKIEAKRN

-660 VFIPIAEEAGLI
+660 AFIPIAEEAGLI
-672 HSLWEVVMKKA
+672 QSLWEVVMKKA

-828 YQQAFLIKNGCDHMQ
+828 YQKAFLMKNGCNHMQ

-857 AAFLNC
+857 AAFLNS

>member
-1 MNMFLKELDQVFT
+1 M
-14 NRRPSRVSI
+14 SI
-23 KKKLSLFFTL
+23 KKKLSVFFTL

-50 KNRLIEF
+50 KNRLTEF
-57 NQKEITLVTEE
+57 NQREITLVTEE
-68 IGYEVE
+68 IAYEVE
-74 NSKNSAL
+74 NSKNSAS
-81 YLEDRMGQE
+81 YMEDRMAQE
-90 LRTASIAIQNSL
+90 LRTASIAIQQSL
-102 PADYHDISN
+102 PADYHDVTN
-111 EQLKQLAE
+111 DELKQLA
-119 KVMVSHITLLAP
+119 KKLMVSHITLLAP
-131 VGDDIVGVRSSDAD
+131 VAGDIIGVKSSDPK
-145 EVNMS
+145 EINMS

-155 FWYTSFKQ
+155 YWYTSFQQ
-163 LLSKQP
+163 LLSQQP
-169 VTTTR
+169 VTTTK
-174 GVTLPHFWSGP
+174 GLTLPHYWSGP
-185 IEVASSNPD
+185 IEVASSNPN

-201 YYDGSTNYIINPY
+201 YYDGSTNYIIDPY
-214 FRDNHVF
+214 FRDRHVLDF
-221 DVEKKF
+221 EKRF

-235 FTKKLDGVLELTVF
+235 FTENLEGVLELTAF
-249 NPETFGEKNQNVY
+249 NPKNFGKRNQNVY
-262 LNGNKY
+262 LNGHKY
-268 IRIDDRPIWYG
+268 IRIKDQPIWYG
-279 TYMYRNTSHDKKLI
+279 TYTYRNTERDKKSI
-293 HNALK
+293 QKALK

-304 YLTEINHKKILKTL
+304 YTAEINHKKVLKTL
-318 VPIKEKNSPTY
+318 VPIKEKSSPAY
-329 VIGVVYDYGLIEK
+329 VIGVVYDYGMIEK

-350 HLLLSLPFIFL
+350 HLLLSLPFIFI
-361 VLVTSSIFSTSIT
+361 VLIISFVFSTSIT
-374 RPIKR
+374 RPIKH
-379 IMGHVNQIAKGNFG
+379 IMEHVNQIAKGNFG
-393 KVLNTRRK
+393 KVLNVRRK
-401 DELGGLVANINDLS
+401 DELGGLVANINHLS
-415 HFLKTYVDDLKKS
+415 HFLKTYVADLKKS

-452 ELNRRLIESKDKSID
+452 ELNRRLVESKEKSIR

-487 HSKGDKLIQIVANRI
+487 HSKGDQLIQLIANRI
-502 KECLPSS
+502 KECLPPA

-523 LFSDFA
+523 LFSDFT
-529 PNEVECIAEKMLAY
+529 PEEVEHITEKIIAY

-553 EIFVSMSSGL
+553 EVFVSISSGL
-563 SFYPNHSTN
+563 SFYPEHSTN
-572 LDTLITYADV
+572 LDTLIKYADV
-582 AMYASKRNG
+582 AMYASKRQG
-591 GNKVTIYHDSLIKKQ
+591 GNKVSIYHDSLNQKQ
-606 TERVQ
+606 AEKVH
-611 IETRLRKAIQKS
+611 IETRLRKAIQKG
-623 DIDVYYQPKIEAKHN
+623 DIDVYYQPKIEAKRS

-660 VFIPIAEEAGLI
+660 AFIPIAEETGLI
-672 HSLWEVVMKKA
+672 QSLWEVVMKKA
-683 CSQVSKWNKDRNE
+683 CSQVSKWNKNRNE

-818 QVIAEGVEEE
+818 EVIAEGVEEE
-828 YQQAFLIKNGCDHMQ
+828 YQKAFLMENGCDHMQ
-843 GYLFSKPLAAKDFE
+843 GYLFSKPLAAEDFE
-857 AAFLNC
+857 AAFLNS

>member
-1 MNMFLKELDQVFT
+1 M
-14 NRRPSRVSI
+14 SI
-23 KKKLSLFFTL
+23 KKKLSVFFTL

-50 KNRLIEF
+50 KNRLTEF
-57 NQKEITLVTEE
+57 NQREITLVTEE
-68 IGYEVE
+68 IAYEVE
-74 NSKNSAL
+74 NSKNSAS
-81 YLEDRMGQE
+81 YMEDRMAQE
-90 LRTASIAIQNSL
+90 LRTASIAIQQSL

-111 EQLKQLAE
+111 DELKQLA
-119 KVMVSHITLLAP
+119 KKLMVSHITLLAP
-131 VGDDIVGVRSSDAD
+131 VEGDIIGVKSSDPK
-145 EVNMS
+145 EINMS

-155 FWYTSFKQ
+155 YWYTSFQQ
-163 LLSKQP
+163 LLSQQP
-169 VTTTR
+169 VTTPK
-174 GVTLPHFWSGP
+174 GLTLPHYWSGP
-185 IEVASSNPD
+185 IEVASSNPN

-201 YYDGSTNYIINPY
+201 YYDGSTNYIIDPY
-214 FRDNHVF
+214 FRDRHVLDF
-221 DVEKKF
+221 EKRF

-235 FTKKLDGVLELTVF
+235 FTENLEGVLELTAF
-249 NPETFGEKNQNVY
+249 NPKNFGKRNQNVY

-268 IRIDDRPIWYG
+268 IRIKDQPIWYG
-279 TYMYRNTSHDKKLI
+279 TYTYRNTERDKKSI
-293 HNALK
+293 QKALK

-304 YLTEINHKKILKTL
+304 YTAEINHKKVLKTL
-318 VPIKEKNSPTY
+318 VPIKEKNSPAY

-350 HLLLSLPFIFL
+350 HLLLSLPFIFI
-361 VLVTSSIFSTSIT
+361 VLIISFVFSASIT
-374 RPIKR
+374 RPIKH
-379 IMGHVNQIAKGNFG
+379 IMQHVNQIAKGNFG

-401 DELGGLVANINDLS
+401 DELGGLVANINHLS

-452 ELNRRLIESKDKSID
+452 ELNRRLIESKEKSIR

-487 HSKGDKLIQIVANRI
+487 HSKGDRLIQLIANRI
-502 KECLPSS
+502 KECLPPA

-523 LFSDFA
+523 LFSDFT
-529 PNEVECIAEKMLAY
+529 PEEVERITEKIIAY

-553 EIFVSMSSGL
+553 EVFVSISSGL
-563 SFYPNHSTN
+563 SFYPEHSTN

-582 AMYASKRNG
+582 AMYASKRQG
-591 GNKVTIYHDSLIKKQ
+591 GSKVSIYNDSLNQKQ
-606 TERVQ
+606 AEKVQ
-611 IETRLRKAIQKS
+611 IETRLRKAIQKG
-623 DIDVYYQPKIEAKHN
+623 DIDVYYQPKIEAKRN

-660 VFIPIAEEAGLI
+660 AFIPIAEEAGLI
-672 HSLWEVVMKKA
+672 QSLWEVVMKKA
-683 CSQVSKWNKDRNE
+683 CFQVSKWNKELNE

-828 YQQAFLIKNGCDHMQ
+828 YQKAFLMKNGCVHMQ
-843 GYLFSKPLAAKDFE
+843 GYLFSKPLAAEDFE
-857 AAFLNC
+857 AAFLNS

>member
-1 MNMFLKELDQVFT
+1 M
-14 NRRPSRVSI
+14 
-23 KKKLSLFFTL
+23 
-33 LVLCI
+33 
-38 LLANN
+38 
-43 TLHYIRS
+43 
-50 KNRLIEF
+50 
-57 NQKEITLVTEE
+57 
-68 IGYEVE
+68 
-74 NSKNSAL
+74 
-81 YLEDRMGQE
+81 EDRMAQE
-90 LRTASIAIQNSL
+90 LRTASIAIQQSL
-102 PADYHDISN
+102 PDDYHDVSN
-111 EQLKQLAE
+111 DQLKQLA
-119 KVMVSHITLLAP
+119 KKLMISHITLLAP
-131 VGDDIVGVRSSDAD
+131 VGDDIIGVKSSDPK
-145 EVNMS
+145 EINMS

-155 FWYTSFKQ
+155 YWYTSFQQ
-163 LLSKQP
+163 LLSQQP
-169 VTTTR
+169 VTTTK
-174 GVTLPHFWSGP
+174 GLTLPHYWSGP
-185 IEVASSNPD
+185 IEVASSNPN

-201 YYDGSTNYIINPY
+201 YYDGSTNYIIDPY
-214 FRDNHVF
+214 FRDRHVLDF
-221 DVEKKF
+221 EKRF

-235 FTKKLDGVLELTVF
+235 FTENLEGVLELTAF
-249 NPETFGEKNQNVY
+249 NPKNFGKRNQNVY
-262 LNGNKY
+262 LNGHKY
-268 IRIDDRPIWYG
+268 IRIKDQPIWYG
-279 TYMYRNTSHDKKLI
+279 TYTYRNTERDKKSI
-293 HNALK
+293 QKALK

-304 YLTEINHKKILKTL
+304 YTAEINHKKVLKTL
-318 VPIKEKNSPTY
+318 VPIKEKSSPAY
-329 VIGVVYDYGLIEK
+329 VIGVVYDYGMIEK

-350 HLLLSLPFIFL
+350 HLLLSLPFIFI
-361 VLVTSSIFSTSIT
+361 VLIISFVFSTSIT
-374 RPIKR
+374 RPIKH
-379 IMGHVNQIAKGNFG
+379 IMEHVNQIAKGNFG
-393 KVLNTRRK
+393 KVLNVRRK
-401 DELGGLVANINDLS
+401 DELGGLVANINHLS

-452 ELNRRLIESKDKSID
+452 ELNRRLIESKEKSIR

-487 HSKGDKLIQIVANRI
+487 HSKGDQLIQLIANRI
-502 KECLPSS
+502 KECLPSA

-523 LFSDFA
+523 LFSDFT
-529 PNEVECIAEKMLAY
+529 PEEVKCITEKIIAY

-553 EIFVSMSSGL
+553 EVFVSISSGL
-563 SFYPNHSTN
+563 SFYPEHSTN

-582 AMYASKRNG
+582 AMYASKRQG
-591 GNKVTIYHDSLIKKQ
+591 GSKVSIYHDSLNQKQ
-606 TERVQ
+606 AEKVH
-611 IETRLRKAIQKS
+611 IETRLRKAIQKG

-660 VFIPIAEEAGLI
+660 AFIPIAEEAGLI
-672 HSLWEVVMKKA
+672 QSLWEVVMKKA
-683 CSQVSKWNKDRNE
+683 CSQVSKWNKNRNE

-828 YQQAFLIKNGCDHMQ
+828 YQKAFLMKNGCDHMQ
-843 GYLFSKPLAAKDFE
+843 GYLFSKPLAAEDFE
-857 AAFLNC
+857 AAFLNS

>member
-1 MNMFLKELDQVFT
+1 M
-14 NRRPSRVSI
+14 SI
-23 KKKLSLFFTL
+23 KKKLSVFFTL

-57 NQKEITLVTEE
+57 NKKEITLVTEE
-68 IGYEVE
+68 IAYEVE
-74 NSKNSAL
+74 NSKNSAS
-81 YLEDRMGQE
+81 YMENRMAQE
-90 LRTASIAIQNSL
+90 LRTASIAIQDSL
-102 PADYHDISN
+102 PADYHDVSN
-111 EQLKQLAE
+111 DQLKRLA
-119 KVMVSHITLLAP
+119 KKLMISHITLLAP
-131 VGDDIVGVRSSDAD
+131 AGDDIIGVKSSDPK
-145 EVNMS
+145 EINMS

-155 FWYTSFKQ
+155 YWYTSFRQ
-163 LLSKQP
+163 LLSQQTI
-169 VTTTR
+169 TTKK

-185 IEVASSNPD
+185 IEVASSNPN

-201 YYDGSTNYIINPY
+201 YYDGSTNYIIDPY
-214 FRDNHVF
+214 FRDRHVLDF
-221 DVEKKF
+221 EKRF

-235 FTKKLDGVLELTVF
+235 FTENLEGVLELTVF
-249 NPETFGEKNQNVY
+249 NPKNFGKRNQNVY

-268 IRIDDRPIWYG
+268 IKIKDQPIWYG
-279 TYMYRNTSHDKKLI
+279 TYTYRNTERDKKSI
-293 HNALK
+293 QEVLK

-304 YLTEINHKKILKTL
+304 YLDEINHKKVLKTL
-318 VPIKEKNSPTY
+318 VPIKEKNTPAY

-350 HLLLSLPFIFL
+350 HLLLSLPFIFI
-361 VLVTSSIFSTSIT
+361 VLIISFIFSTSIT
-374 RPIKR
+374 RPIKH
-379 IMGHVNQIAKGNFG
+379 IMEHVNQIAKGNFG

-401 DELGGLVANINDLS
+401 DELGGLVANINHLS

-452 ELNRRLIESKDKSID
+452 QLNRRLIESKEKSIR

-487 HSKGDKLIQIVANRI
+487 HSKGDQLIQLIANRI
-502 KECLPSS
+502 KECLPSA

-523 LFSDFA
+523 LFSDFT
-529 PNEVECIAEKMLAY
+529 PEEVKGITEKIMAY

-553 EIFVSMSSGL
+553 EVFVSISSGL
-563 SFYPNHSTN
+563 SFYPEHSTN

-582 AMYASKRNG
+582 AMYASKRQG
-591 GNKVTIYHDSLIKKQ
+591 GSKVSIYHDSLNKKQ
-606 TERVQ
+606 AEKVH
-611 IETRLRKAIQKS
+611 IETRLRKAIQKG
-623 DIDVYYQPKIEAKHN
+623 DIDVYYQPKIEAHRN

-660 VFIPIAEEAGLI
+660 AFIPIAEEAGLI
-672 HSLWEVVMKKA
+672 QYLWEVVMKKA
-683 CSQVSKWNKDRNE
+683 CSQVSEWNKVSDE

-707 QFQDPIVL
+707 QFQDPVVL
-715 VNEIQQFL
+715 VNEIKHFL
-723 SLHRFDPTWFEMEI
+723 SLHRFDPAWFEMEI

-818 QVIAEGVEEE
+818 EVIAEGVEEE
-828 YQQAFLIKNGCDHMQ
+828 YQKAFLMKNGCDHMQ
-843 GYLFSKPLAAKDFE
+843 GYLFSKPLAAEDFE
-857 AAFLNC
+857 EAFLNS

>member
-1 MNMFLKELDQVFT
+1 M
-14 NRRPSRVSI
+14 
-23 KKKLSLFFTL
+23 
-33 LVLCI
+33 
-38 LLANN
+38 
-43 TLHYIRS
+43 HYIRS

-57 NQKEITLVTEE
+57 NKKEITLVTEE
-68 IGYEVE
+68 IAYEVE
-74 NSKNSAL
+74 NSKNSAS
-81 YLEDRMGQE
+81 YMENRMAQE
-90 LRTASIAIQNSL
+90 LRTASVAIQDSL
-102 PADYHDISN
+102 PADYHDVGN
-111 EQLKQLAE
+111 DQLKRLA
-119 KVMVSHITLLAP
+119 KKLMISHITLLAP
-131 VGDDIVGVRSSDAD
+131 AGDDIIGVKSSDPK
-145 EVNMS
+145 EINMS

-155 FWYTSFKQ
+155 YWYTSFRQ
-163 LLSKQP
+163 LLSQQTI
-169 VTTTR
+169 TTKK

-185 IEVASSNPD
+185 IEVASSNPN

-201 YYDGSTNYIINPY
+201 YYDGSTNYIIDPY
-214 FRDNHVF
+214 FRDRHVLDF
-221 DVEKKF
+221 EKRF

-235 FTKKLDGVLELTVF
+235 FTENLEGVLELTVF
-249 NPETFGEKNQNVY
+249 NPKNFGKRNQNVY

-268 IRIDDRPIWYG
+268 IKIKDQPIWYG
-279 TYMYRNTSHDKKLI
+279 TYTYRNTERDKKSI
-293 HNALK
+293 QEVLK

-304 YLTEINHKKILKTL
+304 YLAEINHKKVLKTL
-318 VPIKEKNSPTY
+318 VPIKEKNTPAY

-350 HLLLSLPFIFL
+350 HLLLSLPFIFI
-361 VLVTSSIFSTSIT
+361 VLIISFIFSTSIT
-374 RPIKR
+374 RPIKH
-379 IMGHVNQIAKGNFG
+379 IMEHVNQIAKGNFG

-401 DELGGLVANINDLS
+401 DELGGLVANINHLS

-452 ELNRRLIESKDKSID
+452 QLNRRLIESKEKSIR

-487 HSKGDKLIQIVANRI
+487 HSKGDQLIQLIANRI
-502 KECLPSS
+502 KECLPSA

-523 LFSDFA
+523 LFSDFT
-529 PNEVECIAEKMLAY
+529 PEEVKGITEKIMAY

-553 EIFVSMSSGL
+553 EVFVSISSGL
-563 SFYPNHSTN
+563 SFYPEHSTN

-582 AMYASKRNG
+582 AMYASKRQG
-591 GNKVTIYHDSLIKKQ
+591 GSKVSIYHDSLNKKQ
-606 TERVQ
+606 AEKVH
-611 IETRLRKAIQKS
+611 IETRLRKAIQKG
-623 DIDVYYQPKIEAKHN
+623 DIDVYYQPKIEAKRN

-660 VFIPIAEEAGLI
+660 AFIPIAEEAGLI
-672 HSLWEVVMKKA
+672 QYLWEVVMKKA
-683 CSQVSKWNKDRNE
+683 CSQVSEWNKVSDE

-707 QFQDPIVL
+707 QFQDPVVL
-715 VNEIQQFL
+715 VNEIKHFL
-723 SLHRFDPTWFEMEI
+723 SLHRFDPAWFEMEI

-818 QVIAEGVEEE
+818 EVIAEGVEEE
-828 YQQAFLIKNGCDHMQ
+828 YQKAFLMKNGCDHMQ
-843 GYLFSKPLAAKDFE
+843 GYLFSKPLAAEDFE
-857 AAFLNC
+857 EAFLNS

>member
-1 MNMFLKELDQVFT
+1 
-14 NRRPSRVSI
+14 
-23 KKKLSLFFTL
+23 
-33 LVLCI
+33 
-38 LLANN
+38 
-43 TLHYIRS
+43 LHYIRS

-57 NQKEITLVTEE
+57 NKKEITLVTEE
-68 IGYEVE
+68 IAYEVE
-74 NSKNSAL
+74 NSKNSAS
-81 YLEDRMGQE
+81 YMENRMAQE
-90 LRTASIAIQNSL
+90 LRTASIAIQDSL
-102 PADYHDISN
+102 PADYHDVSN
-111 EQLKQLAE
+111 DQLKRLA
-119 KVMVSHITLLAP
+119 KKLMISHITLLAP
-131 VGDDIVGVRSSDAD
+131 AGDDIIGVKSSDPK
-145 EVNMS
+145 EINMS

-155 FWYTSFKQ
+155 YWYTSFRQ
-163 LLSKQP
+163 LLSQQTI
-169 VTTTR
+169 TTKK

-185 IEVASSNPD
+185 IEVASSNPN

-201 YYDGSTNYIINPY
+201 YYDGSTNYIIDPY
-214 FRDNHVF
+214 FRDRHVLDF
-221 DVEKKF
+221 EKRF

-235 FTKKLDGVLELTVF
+235 FTENLEGVLELTVF
-249 NPETFGEKNQNVY
+249 NPKNFGKRNQNVY

-268 IRIDDRPIWYG
+268 IKIKDQPIWYG
-279 TYMYRNTSHDKKLI
+279 TYTYRNTERDKKSI
-293 HNALK
+293 QEVLK

-304 YLTEINHKKILKTL
+304 YTAEINHKKVLKTL
-318 VPIKEKNSPTY
+318 VPIKEKNTPAY

-350 HLLLSLPFIFL
+350 HLLLSLPFIFI
-361 VLVTSSIFSTSIT
+361 VLIISFVFSTSIT
-374 RPIKR
+374 RPIKH
-379 IMGHVNQIAKGNFG
+379 IMEHVNQIAKGNFG
-393 KVLNTRRK
+393 KVLNVRRK
-401 DELGGLVANINDLS
+401 DELGGLVANINHLS

-452 ELNRRLIESKDKSID
+452 ELNRRLIESKEKSIR

-487 HSKGDKLIQIVANRI
+487 HSKGDQLIQLIANRI
-502 KECLPSS
+502 KECLPPA
-509 NSFLT
+509 NNFLT

-523 LFSDFA
+523 LFSDFI
-529 PNEVECIAEKMLAY
+529 PEEVEGITEKIMAY

-553 EIFVSMSSGL
+553 EVFVSISSGL
-563 SFYPNHSTN
+563 SFYPEHSTN

-582 AMYASKRNG
+582 AMYASKRQG
-591 GNKVTIYHDSLIKKQ
+591 GSKVSIYHDSLNQKQ
-606 TERVQ
+606 AEKVH
-611 IETRLRKAIQKS
+611 IETRLRKAIQKG
-623 DIDVYYQPKIEAKHN
+623 DIDVYYQPKIEAHRN

-660 VFIPIAEEAGLI
+660 AFIPIAEEAGLI
-672 HSLWEVVMKKA
+672 QYLWEVVMKKA
-683 CSQVSKWNKDRNE
+683 CSQVSEWNKVSDE

-707 QFQDPIVL
+707 QFQDPVVL
-715 VNEIQQFL
+715 VNEIKHFL
-723 SLHRFDPTWFEMEI
+723 SLHRFDPAWFEMEI

-818 QVIAEGVEEE
+818 EVIAEGVEEE
-828 YQQAFLIKNGCDHMQ
+828 YQKAFLMENGCDHMQ

-857 AAFLNC
+857 AAFLNS

>member
-1 MNMFLKELDQVFT
+1 M
-14 NRRPSRVSI
+14 SI
-23 KKKLSLFFTL
+23 KKKLSVFFTL

-50 KNRLIEF
+50 KNRLTEF
-57 NQKEITLVTEE
+57 NQREITLVTEE
-68 IGYEVE
+68 IAYEVE
-74 NSKNSAL
+74 NSKNSAS
-81 YLEDRMGQE
+81 YMEDRMGQE
-90 LRTASIAIQNSL
+90 LRTASIAIQQSL
-102 PADYHDISN
+102 PADYRDVSN
-111 EQLKQLAE
+111 DELKQLA
-119 KVMVSHITLLAP
+119 KKLMVSHITLLAP
-131 VGDDIVGVRSSDAD
+131 VEGDIIGVKSSDPK
-145 EVNMS
+145 EINMS

-155 FWYTSFKQ
+155 YWYTSFQQ
-163 LLSKQP
+163 LLSQQTI
-169 VTTTR
+169 TTKK

-185 IEVASSNPD
+185 IEVASSNPN

-201 YYDGSTNYIINPY
+201 YYDGSTNYIIDPY
-214 FRDNHVF
+214 FRDRHVLDF
-221 DVEKKF
+221 EKRF

-235 FTKKLDGVLELTVF
+235 FTENLEGVLELTVF
-249 NPETFGEKNQNVY
+249 NPKNFGKRNQNVY

-268 IRIDDRPIWYG
+268 IKIKDQPIWYG
-279 TYMYRNTSHDKKLI
+279 TYTYRNTERDKKSI
-293 HNALK
+293 QEVLK

-304 YLTEINHKKILKTL
+304 YLAEINHKKVLKTL
-318 VPIKEKNSPTY
+318 VPIKEKNTPAY

-350 HLLLSLPFIFL
+350 HLLLSLPFIFI
-361 VLVTSSIFSTSIT
+361 VLIISFIFSTSIT
-374 RPIKR
+374 RPIKH
-379 IMGHVNQIAKGNFG
+379 IMEHVNQIAKGNFG

-401 DELGGLVANINDLS
+401 DELGGLVANINHLS

-452 ELNRRLIESKDKSID
+452 QLNRRLIESKEKSIR

-487 HSKGDKLIQIVANRI
+487 HSKGDQLIQLIANRI
-502 KECLPSS
+502 KECLPSA

-523 LFSDFA
+523 LFSDFT
-529 PNEVECIAEKMLAY
+529 PEEVKGITEKIMAY

-553 EIFVSMSSGL
+553 EVFVSISSGL
-563 SFYPNHSTN
+563 SFYPEHSTN

-582 AMYASKRNG
+582 AMYASKRQG
-591 GNKVTIYHDSLIKKQ
+591 GSKVSIYHDSLNKKQ
-606 TERVQ
+606 AEKVH
-611 IETRLRKAIQKS
+611 IETRLRKAIQKG
-623 DIDVYYQPKIEAKHN
+623 DIDVYYQPKIEAKRN

-660 VFIPIAEEAGLI
+660 AFIPIAEEAGLI
-672 HSLWEVVMKKA
+672 QYLWEVVMKKA
-683 CSQVSKWNKDRNE
+683 CSQVSEWNKVSDE

-707 QFQDPIVL
+707 QFQDPVVL
-715 VNEIQQFL
+715 VNEIKHFL
-723 SLHRFDPTWFEMEI
+723 SLHRFDPVWFEMEI

-818 QVIAEGVEEE
+818 EVIAEGVEEE
-828 YQQAFLIKNGCDHMQ
+828 YQKAFLMKNGCDHMQ
-843 GYLFSKPLAAKDFE
+843 GYLFSKPLAAEDFE
-857 AAFLNC
+857 EAFLNS

>member
-1 MNMFLKELDQVFT
+1 M
-14 NRRPSRVSI
+14 SI
-23 KKKLSLFFTL
+23 KKKLSVFFTL

-57 NQKEITLVTEE
+57 NKKEITLVTEG
-68 IGYEVE
+68 IAYEVE
-74 NSKNSAL
+74 NSKNSAS
-81 YLEDRMGQE
+81 YMENRMAQE
-90 LRTASIAIQNSL
+90 LRTASIAIQDSL
-102 PADYHDISN
+102 PADYHDVSN
-111 EQLKQLAE
+111 DQLKRLA
-119 KVMVSHITLLAP
+119 KKLMISHITLLAP
-131 VGDDIVGVRSSDAD
+131 AGDDIIGVKSSDPK
-145 EVNMS
+145 EINMS

-155 FWYTSFKQ
+155 YWYTSFRQ
-163 LLSKQP
+163 LLSQQTI
-169 VTTTR
+169 TTKK

-185 IEVASSNPD
+185 IEVASSNPN

-201 YYDGSTNYIINPY
+201 YYDGSTNYIIDPY
-214 FRDNHVF
+214 FRDRHVLDF
-221 DVEKKF
+221 EKRF

-235 FTKKLDGVLELTVF
+235 FTENLEGVLELTVF
-249 NPETFGEKNQNVY
+249 NPKNFGKRNQNVY

-268 IRIDDRPIWYG
+268 IKIKDQPIWYG
-279 TYMYRNTSHDKKLI
+279 TYTYRNTERDKKSI
-293 HNALK
+293 QEVLK

-304 YLTEINHKKILKTL
+304 YLAEINHKKVLKTL
-318 VPIKEKNSPTY
+318 VPIKEKNTPAY

-350 HLLLSLPFIFL
+350 HLLLSLPFIFI
-361 VLVTSSIFSTSIT
+361 VLIISFIFSTSIT
-374 RPIKR
+374 RPIKH
-379 IMGHVNQIAKGNFG
+379 IMEHVNQIAKGNFG

-401 DELGGLVANINDLS
+401 DELGGLVANINHLS

-452 ELNRRLIESKDKSID
+452 QLNRRLIESKEKSIR

-487 HSKGDKLIQIVANRI
+487 HSKGDQLIQLIANRI
-502 KECLPSS
+502 KKCLPSA

-523 LFSDFA
+523 LFSDFT
-529 PNEVECIAEKMLAY
+529 PEEVKGITEKIMAY

-553 EIFVSMSSGL
+553 EVFVSISSGL
-563 SFYPNHSTN
+563 SFYPEHSTN

-582 AMYASKRNG
+582 AMYASKRQG
-591 GNKVTIYHDSLIKKQ
+591 GSKVSIYHDSLNKKQ
-606 TERVQ
+606 AEKVH
-611 IETRLRKAIQKS
+611 IETRLRKAIQKG
-623 DIDVYYQPKIEAKHN
+623 DIDVYYQPKIEAKCN

-660 VFIPIAEEAGLI
+660 AFIPIAEEAGLI
-672 HSLWEVVMKKA
+672 QYLWEVVMKKA
-683 CSQVSKWNKDRNE
+683 CSQVSEWNKVSDE

-707 QFQDPIVL
+707 QFQDPVVL
-715 VNEIQQFL
+715 VNEIKHFL
-723 SLHRFDPTWFEMEI
+723 SLHRFDPAWFEMEI

-818 QVIAEGVEEE
+818 EVIAEGVEEE
-828 YQQAFLIKNGCDHMQ
+828 YQKAFLMKNGCDHMQ
-843 GYLFSKPLAAKDFE
+843 GYLFSKPLAAEDFE
-857 AAFLNC
+857 EAFLNS

>member
-1 MNMFLKELDQVFT
+1 M
-14 NRRPSRVSI
+14 SI
-23 KKKLSLFFTL
+23 KKKLSVFFTL

-50 KNRLIEF
+50 KNRLTEF
-57 NQKEITLVTEE
+57 NQREITLVTEE
-68 IGYEVE
+68 IAYEVE
-74 NSKNSAL
+74 NSKNSAS
-81 YLEDRMGQE
+81 YMEDRMAQE
-90 LRTASIAIQNSL
+90 LRTASIAIQQSL

-111 EQLKQLAE
+111 DELKQLA
-119 KVMVSHITLLAP
+119 KKLMVSHITLLAP
-131 VGDDIVGVRSSDAD
+131 VEGDIIGVKSSDPK
-145 EVNMS
+145 EINMS

-155 FWYTSFKQ
+155 YWYTSFQQ
-163 LLSKQP
+163 LLSQQP
-169 VTTTR
+169 VTTTK
-174 GVTLPHFWSGP
+174 GLTLPHFWSGP
-185 IEVASSNPD
+185 IEVASSNPN

-201 YYDGSTNYIINPY
+201 YYDGSTNYIIDPY
-214 FRDNHVF
+214 FRDRHVLDF
-221 DVEKKF
+221 EKRF

-235 FTKKLDGVLELTVF
+235 FTENLEGVLELTAF
-249 NPETFGEKNQNVY
+249 NPKNFGKRNQNVY

-268 IRIDDRPIWYG
+268 IRIKDQPIWYG
-279 TYMYRNTSHDKKLI
+279 TYTYQNTERDKMSIQK
-293 HNALK
+293 ALK

-304 YLTEINHKKILKTL
+304 YTAKINHKKVLKTL
-318 VPIKEKNSPTY
+318 VPIKEKNSPAY
-329 VIGVVYDYGLIEK
+329 VIGVVYDYGLIKK

-350 HLLLSLPFIFL
+350 HLLLSLPFIFI
-361 VLVTSSIFSTSIT
+361 VLVISFVFSTSIT
-374 RPIKR
+374 RPIKH
-379 IMGHVNQIAKGNFG
+379 IMEHVNQIAKGNFG
-393 KVLNTRRK
+393 KVLNVRRK
-401 DELGGLVANINDLS
+401 DELGGLVANINHLS

-452 ELNRRLIESKDKSID
+452 ELNRRLIEWKEKSIR

-487 HSKGDKLIQIVANRI
+487 HSKGDQLIQLIANRI
-502 KECLPSS
+502 KECLPSA

-523 LFSDFA
+523 LFSDFT
-529 PNEVECIAEKMLAY
+529 PEEVERITEKIMAY

-553 EIFVSMSSGL
+553 EVFVSISSGL
-563 SFYPNHSTN
+563 SFYPEHSTN

-582 AMYASKRNG
+582 AMYASKRQG
-591 GNKVTIYHDSLIKKQ
+591 GSKVSIYHDSLNQKQ
-606 TERVQ
+606 AEKVH
-611 IETRLRKAIQKS
+611 IETRLRKAIQKG
-623 DIDVYYQPKIEAKHN
+623 DIDVYYQPKIEAKRN

-660 VFIPIAEEAGLI
+660 AFIPIAEETGLI
-672 HSLWEVVMKKA
+672 QSLWEVVMKKA
-683 CSQVSKWNKDRNE
+683 CFQVSKWNKDRNE

-723 SLHRFDPTWFEMEI
+723 SHHRFDPTWFEMEI

-818 QVIAEGVEEE
+818 EVIAEGVEEE
-828 YQQAFLIKNGCDHMQ
+828 YQKAFLMENGCDHMQ
-843 GYLFSKPLAAKDFE
+843 GYLFSKPLAAEDFE
-857 AAFLNC
+857 KAFLNS

>member
-1 MNMFLKELDQVFT
+1 M
-14 NRRPSRVSI
+14 SI
-23 KKKLSLFFTL
+23 KKKLSVFFTL

-50 KNRLIEF
+50 KNRLTEF
-57 NQKEITLVTEE
+57 NQREITLVTEE
-68 IGYEVE
+68 IAYEVE
-74 NSKNSAL
+74 NSKNSAS
-81 YLEDRMGQE
+81 YMEDRMAQE
-90 LRTASIAIQNSL
+90 LRTASIAIQQSL
-102 PADYHDISN
+102 PADYHDVSN
-111 EQLKQLAE
+111 DELKQLA
-119 KVMVSHITLLAP
+119 KKLMVSHITLLAP
-131 VGDDIVGVRSSDAD
+131 VEGDIIGVKSSDPK
-145 EVNMS
+145 EINMS

-155 FWYTSFKQ
+155 YWYTSFQQ
-163 LLSKQP
+163 LLSQQP
-169 VTTTR
+169 VTTTK
-174 GVTLPHFWSGP
+174 GLTLPHYWSGP
-185 IEVASSNPD
+185 IEVASSNPN

-201 YYDGSTNYIINPY
+201 YYDGSTNYIIDPY
-214 FRDNHVF
+214 FRDRHVLDF
-221 DVEKKF
+221 EKRF
-227 GPTNVMNR
+227 GPTNVMDR
-235 FTKKLDGVLELTVF
+235 FTENLEGVLELTVF
-249 NPETFGEKNQNVY
+249 NPKNFGKRNQNVY

-268 IRIDDRPIWYG
+268 IRIKDQPIWYG
-279 TYMYRNTSHDKKLI
+279 TYTYRNTERDKKSI
-293 HNALK
+293 QTALK

-304 YLTEINHKKILKTL
+304 YTAEINHKKVLKTL
-318 VPIKEKNSPTY
+318 VPIKEKNSPAY

-342 ELQQELIK
+342 ELRQELIK
-350 HLLLSLPFIFL
+350 HLLLSLPFIFI
-361 VLVTSSIFSTSIT
+361 VLIISFVFSTSIT
-374 RPIKR
+374 RPIKN
-379 IMGHVNQIAKGNFG
+379 IMEHVNQIAKGNFG
-393 KVLNTRRK
+393 KVLNVRRK
-401 DELGGLVANINDLS
+401 DELGGLVANINHLS

-452 ELNRRLIESKDKSID
+452 ELNRRLVESKEKSIR

-487 HSKGDKLIQIVANRI
+487 HSKGDQLIQLIANRI
-502 KECLPSS
+502 KECLPPA

-523 LFSDFA
+523 LFSDFT
-529 PNEVECIAEKMLAY
+529 PEEVKCITEKIIAY

-553 EIFVSMSSGL
+553 EVFVSISSGL
-563 SFYPNHSTN
+563 SFYPEHSTN

-582 AMYASKRNG
+582 AMYASKRQG
-591 GNKVTIYHDSLIKKQ
+591 GNKVSIYHDSLNQKQ
-606 TERVQ
+606 AEKVH
-611 IETRLRKAIQKS
+611 IETRLRKAIQKG
-623 DIDVYYQPKIEAKHN
+623 DIDVYYQPKIEAKRN

-660 VFIPIAEEAGLI
+660 AFIPIAEETGLI
-672 HSLWEVVMKKA
+672 QSLWEVVMKKA

-723 SLHRFDPTWFEMEI
+723 SHHRFDPTWFEMEI

-828 YQQAFLIKNGCDHMQ
+828 YQKAFLMKNGCDHMQ
-843 GYLFSKPLAAKDFE
+843 GYLFSKPLAAEDFE
-857 AAFLNC
+857 AAFLNS

>member
-1 MNMFLKELDQVFT
+1 M
-14 NRRPSRVSI
+14 SI
-23 KKKLSLFFTL
+23 KKKLSVFFTL

-50 KNRLIEF
+50 KNRLTEF
-57 NQKEITLVTEE
+57 NQREITLVTEE
-68 IGYEVE
+68 IAYEVE
-74 NSKNSAL
+74 NSKNSAS
-81 YLEDRMGQE
+81 YMEDRMAQE
-90 LRTASIAIQNSL
+90 LRTASIAIQHSL

-111 EQLKQLAE
+111 DELKQLA
-119 KVMVSHITLLAP
+119 KKLMVSHITLLAP
-131 VGDDIVGVRSSDAD
+131 VEGDIIGVKSSDPK
-145 EVNMS
+145 EINMS

-155 FWYTSFKQ
+155 YWYTSFQQ
-163 LLSKQP
+163 LLSQQP
-169 VTTTR
+169 VTTTK
-174 GVTLPHFWSGP
+174 GLTLPHFWSGP
-185 IEVASSNPD
+185 IEVASSNPN

-201 YYDGSTNYIINPY
+201 YYDGSTNYIIDPY
-214 FRDNHVF
+214 FRDRHVLDF
-221 DVEKKF
+221 EKRF

-235 FTKKLDGVLELTVF
+235 FTENLEGVLELTAF
-249 NPETFGEKNQNVY
+249 NPKNFGKRNQNVY

-268 IRIDDRPIWYG
+268 IRIKDQPIWYG
-279 TYMYRNTSHDKKLI
+279 TYTYRNTERDKKSI
-293 HNALK
+293 QKALK

-304 YLTEINHKKILKTL
+304 YTAEINHKKVLKTL
-318 VPIKEKNSPTY
+318 VPIKEKNSPAY

-350 HLLLSLPFIFL
+350 HLLLSLPFIFI
-361 VLVTSSIFSTSIT
+361 VLIISFVFSTSIT
-374 RPIKR
+374 RPIKH
-379 IMGHVNQIAKGNFG
+379 IMEHVNQIAKGNFG
-393 KVLNTRRK
+393 KVLNVRRK
-401 DELGGLVANINDLS
+401 DELGGLVANINHLS

-452 ELNRRLIESKDKSID
+452 ELNRRLIESKEKSIR

-487 HSKGDKLIQIVANRI
+487 HSKGDQLIQLIANRI
-502 KECLPSS
+502 KECLPSA

-523 LFSDFA
+523 LFSDFT
-529 PNEVECIAEKMLAY
+529 PEEVECITEKIIAY

-553 EIFVSMSSGL
+553 EVFVSISSGL
-563 SFYPNHSTN
+563 SFYPEHSTN

-582 AMYASKRNG
+582 AMYASKRQG
-591 GNKVTIYHDSLIKKQ
+591 GSKVSIYHDSLNQKQ
-606 TERVQ
+606 AEKVH
-611 IETRLRKAIQKS
+611 IETRLRKAIQKG
-623 DIDVYYQPKIEAKHN
+623 DIDVYYQPKIEAKRN

-660 VFIPIAEEAGLI
+660 AFIPIAEEAGLI
-672 HSLWEVVMKKA
+672 QSLWEVVMKKA
-683 CSQVSKWNKDRNE
+683 CFQVSKWNKDLNE

-828 YQQAFLIKNGCDHMQ
+828 YQKAFLMKNGCDHMQ

-857 AAFLNC
+857 AAFLNS

>member
-1 MNMFLKELDQVFT
+1 M
-14 NRRPSRVSI
+14 SI
-23 KKKLSLFFTL
+23 KKKLSVFFTL

-57 NQKEITLVTEE
+57 NKKEITLVTEE
-68 IGYEVE
+68 IAYEVE
-74 NSKNSAL
+74 NSKNSAS
-81 YLEDRMGQE
+81 YMENRMAQE
-90 LRTASIAIQNSL
+90 LRTASIAIQDSL
-102 PADYHDISN
+102 PADYHDVSN
-111 EQLKQLAE
+111 DQLKRLA
-119 KVMVSHITLLAP
+119 KKLMISHITLLAP
-131 VGDDIVGVRSSDAD
+131 AGDDIIGVKSSDPK
-145 EVNMS
+145 EINMS

-155 FWYTSFKQ
+155 YWYTSFRQ
-163 LLSKQP
+163 LLSQQTI
-169 VTTTR
+169 TTKK

-185 IEVASSNPD
+185 IEVASSNPN

-201 YYDGSTNYIINPY
+201 YYDGSTNYIIDPY
-214 FRDNHVF
+214 FRDRHVLDF
-221 DVEKKF
+221 EKRF

-235 FTKKLDGVLELTVF
+235 FTENLEGVLELTVF
-249 NPETFGEKNQNVY
+249 NPKNFGKRNQNVY

-268 IRIDDRPIWYG
+268 IKIKDQPIWYG
-279 TYMYRNTSHDKKLI
+279 TYTYRNTERDKKSI
-293 HNALK
+293 QEVLK

-304 YLTEINHKKILKTL
+304 YLAEINHKKVLKTL
-318 VPIKEKNSPTY
+318 VPIKEKNTPAY

-350 HLLLSLPFIFL
+350 HLLLSLPFIFI
-361 VLVTSSIFSTSIT
+361 VLIISFIFSTSIT
-374 RPIKR
+374 RPIKH
-379 IMGHVNQIAKGNFG
+379 IMEHVNQIAKGSNFG

-401 DELGGLVANINDLS
+401 DELGGLVANINHLS

-452 ELNRRLIESKDKSID
+452 QLNRRLIESKEKSIR

-487 HSKGDKLIQIVANRI
+487 HSKGDQLIQLIANRI
-502 KECLPSS
+502 KECLPSA

-523 LFSDFA
+523 LFSDFT
-529 PNEVECIAEKMLAY
+529 PEEVKGITEKIMAY

-553 EIFVSMSSGL
+553 EVFVSISSGL
-563 SFYPNHSTN
+563 SFYPEHSTN

-582 AMYASKRNG
+582 AMYASKRQG
-591 GNKVTIYHDSLIKKQ
+591 GSKVSIYHDSLNKKQ
-606 TERVQ
+606 AEKVH
-611 IETRLRKAIQKS
+611 IETRLRKAIQKG
-623 DIDVYYQPKIEAKHN
+623 DIDVYYQPKIEAKRN

-660 VFIPIAEEAGLI
+660 AFIPIAEEAGLI
-672 HSLWEVVMKKA
+672 QYLWEVVMKKA
-683 CSQVSKWNKDRNE
+683 CSQVSEWNKVSDE

-707 QFQDPIVL
+707 QFQDPVVL
-715 VNEIQQFL
+715 VNEIKHFL
-723 SLHRFDPTWFEMEI
+723 SLHRFDPAWFEMEI

-818 QVIAEGVEEE
+818 EVIAEGVEEE
-828 YQQAFLIKNGCDHMQ
+828 YQKAFLMKNGCDHMQ
-843 GYLFSKPLAAKDFE
+843 GYLFSKPLAAEDFE
-857 AAFLNC
+857 EAFLNS

>member
-1 MNMFLKELDQVFT
+1 M
-14 NRRPSRVSI
+14 SI
-23 KKKLSLFFTL
+23 KKKLSVFFTL

-50 KNRLIEF
+50 KNRLTEF
-57 NQKEITLVTEE
+57 NQREITLVTEE
-68 IGYEVE
+68 IAYEVE
-74 NSKNSAL
+74 NSKNSAS
-81 YLEDRMGQE
+81 YMEDRMAQE
-90 LRTASIAIQNSL
+90 LRTASIAIQQSL
-102 PADYHDISN
+102 PADYRDVTN
-111 EQLKQLAE
+111 DELKQLA
-119 KVMVSHITLLAP
+119 KKLMVSHITLLAP
-131 VGDDIVGVRSSDAD
+131 VEGDIIGVKSSDPK
-145 EVNMS
+145 EINMS

-155 FWYTSFKQ
+155 YWYTSFQQ
-163 LLSKQP
+163 LLSQQP
-169 VTTTR
+169 VTTTK
-174 GVTLPHFWSGP
+174 GLTLPHFWSGP
-185 IEVASSNPD
+185 IEVASSNPN

-201 YYDGSTNYIINPY
+201 YYDGSTNYIIDPY
-214 FRDNHVF
+214 FRDRHVLDF
-221 DVEKKF
+221 EKRF

-235 FTKKLDGVLELTVF
+235 FTENLEGVLELTAF
-249 NPETFGEKNQNVY
+249 NPKNFGKRNQNVY

-268 IRIDDRPIWYG
+268 IRIKDQPIWYG
-279 TYMYRNTSHDKKLI
+279 TYTYQNTERDKTSI
-293 HNALK
+293 QQALK

-304 YLTEINHKKILKTL
+304 YTAKINHKKVLKTL
-318 VPIKEKNSPTY
+318 VPIKEKNSPAY

-350 HLLLSLPFIFL
+350 HLLLSLPFIFI
-361 VLVTSSIFSTSIT
+361 VLIISFVFSTSIT
-374 RPIKR
+374 RPIKH
-379 IMGHVNQIAKGNFG
+379 IMEHVNQIAKGNFG
-393 KVLNTRRK
+393 KVLNVRRK
-401 DELGGLVANINDLS
+401 DELGGLVANINHLS

-452 ELNRRLIESKDKSID
+452 ELNRRLIESKEKSIR

-487 HSKGDKLIQIVANRI
+487 HSKGDRLIQLIANRI
-502 KECLPSS
+502 KERLPPA
-509 NSFLT
+509 NNFLT

-523 LFSDFA
+523 LFSDFT
-529 PNEVECIAEKMLAY
+529 PEEVEGITEKIMAY

-553 EIFVSMSSGL
+553 EVFVSISSGL
-563 SFYPNHSTN
+563 SFYPEHSTN

-582 AMYASKRNG
+582 AMYASKRQG
-591 GNKVTIYHDSLIKKQ
+591 GSKVSIYHDSLNQKQ
-606 TERVQ
+606 AEKVH
-611 IETRLRKAIQKS
+611 IETRLRKAIQKG
-623 DIDVYYQPKIEAKHN
+623 DIDVYYQPKIEAKRN

-672 HSLWEVVMKKA
+672 QSLWEVVMRKA

-828 YQQAFLIKNGCDHMQ
+828 YQKAFLMKNGCDHMQ
-843 GYLFSKPLAAKDFE
+843 GYLFSKPLAAEDFE
-857 AAFLNC
+857 AAFLNS

>member
-1 MNMFLKELDQVFT
+1 M
-14 NRRPSRVSI
+14 
-23 KKKLSLFFTL
+23 
-33 LVLCI
+33 
-38 LLANN
+38 
-43 TLHYIRS
+43 HYIRS

-57 NQKEITLVTEE
+57 NKKEITLVTEE
-68 IGYEVE
+68 IAYEVE
-74 NSKNSAL
+74 NSKNSAS
-81 YLEDRMGQE
+81 YMENRMAQE
-90 LRTASIAIQNSL
+90 LRTASVAIQDSL
-102 PADYHDISN
+102 PADYHDVSN
-111 EQLKQLAE
+111 DQLKRLA
-119 KVMVSHITLLAP
+119 KKLMISHITLLAP
-131 VGDDIVGVRSSDAD
+131 AGDDIIGVKSSDPK
-145 EVNMS
+145 EINMS

-155 FWYTSFKQ
+155 YWYTSFRQ
-163 LLSKQP
+163 LLSQQTI
-169 VTTTR
+169 TTKK

-185 IEVASSNPD
+185 IEVASSNPN

-201 YYDGSTNYIINPY
+201 YYDGSTNYIIDPY
-214 FRDNHVF
+214 FRDRHVLDF
-221 DVEKKF
+221 EKRF

-235 FTKKLDGVLELTVF
+235 FTENLEGVLELTVF
-249 NPETFGEKNQNVY
+249 NPKNFGKRNQNVY

-268 IRIDDRPIWYG
+268 IKIKDQPIWYG
-279 TYMYRNTSHDKKLI
+279 TYTYRNTERDKKSI
-293 HNALK
+293 QEVLK

-304 YLTEINHKKILKTL
+304 YLAEINHKKVLKTL
-318 VPIKEKNSPTY
+318 VPIKEKNTPAY

-350 HLLLSLPFIFL
+350 HLLLSLPFIFI
-361 VLVTSSIFSTSIT
+361 VLIISFIFSTSIT
-374 RPIKR
+374 RPIKH
-379 IMGHVNQIAKGNFG
+379 IMEHVNQIAKGNFG

-401 DELGGLVANINDLS
+401 DELGGLVANINHLS

-452 ELNRRLIESKDKSID
+452 QLNRRLIESKEKSIR

-487 HSKGDKLIQIVANRI
+487 HSKGDQLIQLIANRI
-502 KECLPSS
+502 KECLPSA

-523 LFSDFA
+523 LFSDFT
-529 PNEVECIAEKMLAY
+529 PEEVKGITEKIMAY

-553 EIFVSMSSGL
+553 EVFVSISSGL
-563 SFYPNHSTN
+563 SFYPEHSTN

-582 AMYASKRNG
+582 AMYASKRQG
-591 GNKVTIYHDSLIKKQ
+591 GSKVSIYHDSLNKKQ
-606 TERVQ
+606 AEKVH
-611 IETRLRKAIQKS
+611 IETRLRKAIQKG
-623 DIDVYYQPKIEAKHN
+623 DIDVYYQPKIEAKRN

-660 VFIPIAEEAGLI
+660 AFIPIAEEAGLI
-672 HSLWEVVMKKA
+672 QYLWEVVMKKA
-683 CSQVSKWNKDRNE
+683 CSQVSEWNKVSDE

-707 QFQDPIVL
+707 QFQDPVVL
-715 VNEIQQFL
+715 VNEIKHFL
-723 SLHRFDPTWFEMEI
+723 SLHRFDPAWFEMEI

-788 DRSFIQDI
+788 DRSFIQDV

-818 QVIAEGVEEE
+818 EVIAEGVEEE
-828 YQQAFLIKNGCDHMQ
+828 YQKAFLMKNGCDHMQ
-843 GYLFSKPLAAKDFE
+843 GYLFSKPLAAEDFE
-857 AAFLNC
+857 EAFLNS

>member
-1 MNMFLKELDQVFT
+1 M
-14 NRRPSRVSI
+14 SI
-23 KKKLSLFFTL
+23 KKKLSVFFTL

-57 NQKEITLVTEE
+57 NKKEITLVTEE
-68 IGYEVE
+68 IAYEVE
-74 NSKNSAL
+74 NSKNSAS
-81 YLEDRMGQE
+81 YMENRMAQE
-90 LRTASIAIQNSL
+90 LRTASIAIQDSL
-102 PADYHDISN
+102 PADYHDVSN
-111 EQLKQLAE
+111 DQLKRLA
-119 KVMVSHITLLAP
+119 KKLMISHITLLAP
-131 VGDDIVGVRSSDAD
+131 AGDDIIGVKSSDPK
-145 EVNMS
+145 EINMS

-155 FWYTSFKQ
+155 YWYTSFGQ
-163 LLSKQP
+163 LLSQQTI
-169 VTTTR
+169 TTKK

-185 IEVASSNPD
+185 IEVASSNPN

-201 YYDGSTNYIINPY
+201 YYDGSTNYIIDPY
-214 FRDNHVF
+214 FRDRHVLDF
-221 DVEKKF
+221 EKRF

-235 FTKKLDGVLELTVF
+235 FTENLEGVLELTVF
-249 NPETFGEKNQNVY
+249 NPKNFGKRNQNVY

-268 IRIDDRPIWYG
+268 IKIKDQPIWYG
-279 TYMYRNTSHDKKLI
+279 TYTYRNTERDKKSI
-293 HNALK
+293 QEVLK

-304 YLTEINHKKILKTL
+304 YLAEINHKKVLKTL
-318 VPIKEKNSPTY
+318 VPIKEKNTPAY

-350 HLLLSLPFIFL
+350 HLLLSLPFIFI
-361 VLVTSSIFSTSIT
+361 VLIISFIFSTSIT
-374 RPIKR
+374 RPIKH
-379 IMGHVNQIAKGNFG
+379 IMEHVNQIAKGNFG

-401 DELGGLVANINDLS
+401 DELGGLVANINHLS

-452 ELNRRLIESKDKSID
+452 QLNRRLIESKEKSIR

-487 HSKGDKLIQIVANRI
+487 HSKGDQLIQLIANRI
-502 KECLPSS
+502 KECLPSA

-523 LFSDFA
+523 LFSDFT
-529 PNEVECIAEKMLAY
+529 PEEVKGITEKIMAY

-553 EIFVSMSSGL
+553 EVFVSISSGL
-563 SFYPNHSTN
+563 SFYPEHSTN

-582 AMYASKRNG
+582 AMYASKRQG
-591 GNKVTIYHDSLIKKQ
+591 GSKVSIYHDSLNKKQ
-606 TERVQ
+606 AEKVH
-611 IETRLRKAIQKS
+611 IETRLRKAIQKG
-623 DIDVYYQPKIEAKHN
+623 DIDVYYQPKIEAKRN

-672 HSLWEVVMKKA
+672 QYLWEVVMKKA
-683 CSQVSKWNKDRNE
+683 CSQVSEWNKVSDE

-707 QFQDPIVL
+707 QFQDPVVL
-715 VNEIQQFL
+715 VNEIKHFL
-723 SLHRFDPTWFEMEI
+723 SLHRFDPAWFEMEI

-828 YQQAFLIKNGCDHMQ
+828 YQKAFLMENGCDHMQ
-843 GYLFSKPLAAKDFE
+843 GYLFSKPLAAEDFE
-857 AAFLNC
+857 AAFLNS

>member
-1 MNMFLKELDQVFT
+1 M
-14 NRRPSRVSI
+14 SI
-23 KKKLSLFFTL
+23 KKKLSVFFTL

-57 NQKEITLVTEE
+57 NKKEITLVTEE
-68 IGYEVE
+68 IAYEVE
-74 NSKNSAL
+74 NSKNSAS
-81 YLEDRMGQE
+81 YMENRMAQE
-90 LRTASIAIQNSL
+90 LRTASVAIQDSL
-102 PADYHDISN
+102 PADYHDVGN
-111 EQLKQLAE
+111 DQLKRLA
-119 KVMVSHITLLAP
+119 KKLMISHITLLAP
-131 VGDDIVGVRSSDAD
+131 AGDDIIGVKSSDPK
-145 EVNMS
+145 EINMS

-155 FWYTSFKQ
+155 YWYTSFRQ
-163 LLSKQP
+163 LLSQQTI
-169 VTTTR
+169 TTKK

-185 IEVASSNPD
+185 IEVASSNPN

-201 YYDGSTNYIINPY
+201 YYDGSTNYIIDPY
-214 FRDNHVF
+214 FRDRHVLDF
-221 DVEKKF
+221 EKRF

-235 FTKKLDGVLELTVF
+235 FTENLEGVLELTVF
-249 NPETFGEKNQNVY
+249 NPKNFGKRNQNVY

-268 IRIDDRPIWYG
+268 IKIKDQPIWYG
-279 TYMYRNTSHDKKLI
+279 TYTYRNTERDKKSI
-293 HNALK
+293 QEVLK

-304 YLTEINHKKILKTL
+304 YLAEINHKKVLKTL
-318 VPIKEKNSPTY
+318 VPIKEKNTPAY

-350 HLLLSLPFIFL
+350 HLLLSLPFIFI
-361 VLVTSSIFSTSIT
+361 VLIISFIFSTSIT
-374 RPIKR
+374 RPIKH
-379 IMGHVNQIAKGNFG
+379 IMEHVNQIAKGNFG

-401 DELGGLVANINDLS
+401 DELGGLVANINHLS

-452 ELNRRLIESKDKSID
+452 QLNRRLIESKEKSIR

-487 HSKGDKLIQIVANRI
+487 HSKGDQLIQLIANRI
-502 KECLPSS
+502 KECLPSA

-523 LFSDFA
+523 LFSDFT
-529 PNEVECIAEKMLAY
+529 PEEVKGITEKIMAY

-553 EIFVSMSSGL
+553 EVFVSISSGL
-563 SFYPNHSTN
+563 SFYPEHSTN

-582 AMYASKRNG
+582 AMYASKRQG
-591 GNKVTIYHDSLIKKQ
+591 GSKVSIYHDSLNKKQ
-606 TERVQ
+606 AEKVH
-611 IETRLRKAIQKS
+611 IETRLRKAIQKG
-623 DIDVYYQPKIEAKHN
+623 DIDVYYQPKIEAKRN

-660 VFIPIAEEAGLI
+660 AFIPIAEEAGLI
-672 HSLWEVVMKKA
+672 QYLWEVVMKKA
-683 CSQVSKWNKDRNE
+683 CSQVSEWNKVSDE

-707 QFQDPIVL
+707 QFQDPVVL
-715 VNEIQQFL
+715 VNEIKHFL
-723 SLHRFDPTWFEMEI
+723 SLHRFDPAWFEMEI

-818 QVIAEGVEEE
+818 EVIAEGVEEE
-828 YQQAFLIKNGCDHMQ
+828 YQKAFLMKNGCDHMQ
-843 GYLFSKPLAAKDFE
+843 GYLFSKPLAAEDFE
-857 AAFLNC
+857 EAFLNS

>member
-1 MNMFLKELDQVFT
+1 M
-14 NRRPSRVSI
+14 SI
-23 KKKLSLFFTL
+23 KKKLSVFFTL

-57 NQKEITLVTEE
+57 NQREITLVTEE
-68 IGYEVE
+68 IAYEVE
-74 NSKNSAL
+74 NSKNSAS
-81 YLEDRMGQE
+81 YMEDRMAQE
-90 LRTASIAIQNSL
+90 LRTASIAIQQSL

-111 EQLKQLAE
+111 DQLKQLA
-119 KVMVSHITLLAP
+119 KTLMVSHITLLAP
-131 VGDDIVGVRSSDAD
+131 VEGDIIGVKSSDPK
-145 EVNMS
+145 EINMS

-155 FWYTSFKQ
+155 YWYTSFQQ
-163 LLSKQP
+163 LLSQQP
-169 VTTTR
+169 VTTTK
-174 GVTLPHFWSGP
+174 GLTLPHFWSGP
-185 IEVASSNPD
+185 IEVASSNPN

-214 FRDNHVF
+214 FRDRHVLDF
-221 DVEKKF
+221 EKRF

-235 FTKKLDGVLELTVF
+235 FTENLDGVLELTAF
-249 NPETFGEKNQNVY
+249 NPKNFGKRNQNVC

-268 IRIDDRPIWYG
+268 IKIKDQPIWYG
-279 TYMYRNTSHDKKLI
+279 TYTYRNTERDKKSI
-293 HNALK
+293 QKALK

-304 YLTEINHKKILKTL
+304 YLAEINHKKVLKTL
-318 VPIKEKNSPTY
+318 VPIKERNSPAY

-342 ELQQELIK
+342 ELHQELIK
-350 HLLLSLPFIFL
+350 HLLLSLPFIFI
-361 VLVTSSIFSTSIT
+361 VLIISFVFSTSIT
-374 RPIKR
+374 RPIKH
-379 IMGHVNQIAKGNFG
+379 IMEHVNQIAKGNFG
-393 KVLNTRRK
+393 KVLNVRRK
-401 DELGGLVANINDLS
+401 DELGELVANINHLS

-452 ELNRRLIESKDKSID
+452 ELNRRLIESKEKSIR

-487 HSKGDKLIQIVANRI
+487 HSKGDQLIQLIANRI
-502 KECLPSS
+502 KECLPSA

-523 LFSDFA
+523 LFSDFT
-529 PNEVECIAEKMLAY
+529 PEEVERIAEKIIAY

-553 EIFVSMSSGL
+553 EVFVSISSGL
-563 SFYPNHSTN
+563 SFYPEHSTN

-582 AMYASKRNG
+582 AMYASKRQG
-591 GNKVTIYHDSLIKKQ
+591 GSKVSIYHDSLNQKQ
-606 TERVQ
+606 TEKIH
-611 IETRLRKAIQKS
+611 IETRLRKAIQKG
-623 DIDVYYQPKIEAKHN
+623 DIEVYYQPKIEAKRN
-638 VITGVEALVR
+638 VITGVEALAR

-683 CSQVSKWNKDRNE
+683 CSQVSEWNKVLNE

-715 VNEIQQFL
+715 VNEIKQIL
-723 SLHRFDPTWFEMEI
+723 SLHSFDPNWFEMEI

-828 YQQAFLIKNGCDHMQ
+828 YQKAFLMENGCDHMQ
-843 GYLFSKPLAAKDFE
+843 GYLFSKPLTAKGFE
-857 AAFLNC
+857 AAFFNS

>member
-1 MNMFLKELDQVFT
+1 M
-14 NRRPSRVSI
+14 SI
-23 KKKLSLFFTL
+23 KKKLSVFFTL

-50 KNRLIEF
+50 KNRLTEF
-57 NQKEITLVTEE
+57 NQREITLVTEE
-68 IGYEVE
+68 IAYEVE
-74 NSKNSAL
+74 NSKNSAS
-81 YLEDRMGQE
+81 YMEDRMAQE
-90 LRTASIAIQNSL
+90 LRTASIAIQQSL
-102 PADYHDISN
+102 PADYHDVSN
-111 EQLKQLAE
+111 DELKQLA
-119 KVMVSHITLLAP
+119 KKLRVSHITLLAP
-131 VGDDIVGVRSSDAD
+131 IEGDIIGVKSSDPK
-145 EVNMS
+145 EINMS

-155 FWYTSFKQ
+155 YWYTSFQQ
-163 LLSKQP
+163 LLSQQP
-169 VTTTR
+169 VTTTK
-174 GVTLPHFWSGP
+174 GLTLPHFWSGP
-185 IEVASSNPD
+185 IEVASSNPN

-201 YYDGSTNYIINPY
+201 YYDGSTNYIIDPY
-214 FRDNHVF
+214 FRDRHVLDF
-221 DVEKKF
+221 EKRF

-235 FTKKLDGVLELTVF
+235 FTENLEGVLELTAF
-249 NPETFGEKNQNVY
+249 NPKNFGKRNQNVY

-268 IRIDDRPIWYG
+268 IRIKDQPIWYG
-279 TYMYRNTSHDKKLI
+279 TYTYQNTERDKMSI
-293 HNALK
+293 QAALK

-304 YLTEINHKKILKTL
+304 YTAKINNKKVLKTL
-318 VPIKEKNSPTY
+318 VPIKEKNSPAY

-350 HLLLSLPFIFL
+350 HLLLSLPFIFI
-361 VLVTSSIFSTSIT
+361 VLIISFVFSTSIT
-374 RPIKR
+374 RPIKH
-379 IMGHVNQIAKGNFG
+379 IMEHVNQIAKGNFG
-393 KVLNTRRK
+393 KVLNVRRK
-401 DELGGLVANINDLS
+401 DELGGLVANINHLS

-452 ELNRRLIESKDKSID
+452 ELNRRLIESKEKSIR

-487 HSKGDKLIQIVANRI
+487 HSKGDQLIQLIANRI
-502 KECLPSS
+502 KECLPPA
-509 NSFLT
+509 NNFLT

-523 LFSDFA
+523 LFSDFT
-529 PNEVECIAEKMLAY
+529 PEEVEGITEKIMAY
-543 VQQPCYIDND
+543 VQQPCYIDSD
-553 EIFVSMSSGL
+553 EVFVSISSGL
-563 SFYPNHSTN
+563 SFYPEHSTN

-582 AMYASKRNG
+582 AMYASKRQG
-591 GNKVTIYHDSLIKKQ
+591 GSKVSIYHDSLNQKQ
-606 TERVQ
+606 AEKVH
-611 IETRLRKAIQKS
+611 IETRLRKAIQKG
-623 DIDVYYQPKIEAKHN
+623 DIDVYYQPKIEAMRN

-660 VFIPIAEEAGLI
+660 AFIPIAEEAGLI
-672 HSLWEVVMKKA
+672 QSLWEVVMKKA

-707 QFQDPIVL
+707 QFQDPIML
-715 VNEIQQFL
+715 VNEIKQFL

-828 YQQAFLIKNGCDHMQ
+828 YQKAFLMENGCDHMQ
-843 GYLFSKPLAAKDFE
+843 GYLFSKPLNAEDFE
-857 AAFLNC
+857 AAFLNS

>member
-1 MNMFLKELDQVFT
+1 M
-14 NRRPSRVSI
+14 SI
-23 KKKLSLFFTL
+23 KKKLSVFFTL

-50 KNRLIEF
+50 KNRLTEF
-57 NQKEITLVTEE
+57 NQREITLVTEE
-68 IGYEVE
+68 IAYEVE
-74 NSKNSAL
+74 NSKNSAS
-81 YLEDRMGQE
+81 YMEDRMAQE
-90 LRTASIAIQNSL
+90 LRTASIAIQRSL
-102 PADYHDISN
+102 PADYHDVSN
-111 EQLKQLAE
+111 DQLKQLA
-119 KVMVSHITLLAP
+119 KKLMVSHITLLAP
-131 VGDDIVGVRSSDAD
+131 VAGDIIGVKSSDPM
-145 EVNMS
+145 EINMS

-155 FWYTSFKQ
+155 YWYTSFQQ
-163 LLSKQP
+163 LLSQQP
-169 VTTTR
+169 VTTTK
-174 GVTLPHFWSGP
+174 GLTLPHFWSGP
-185 IEVASSNPD
+185 IEVASSNPN

-201 YYDGSTNYIINPY
+201 YHDGSTNYIIDPY
-214 FRDNHVF
+214 FRDRHVLDF
-221 DVEKKF
+221 EKRF

-235 FTKKLDGVLELTVF
+235 FTENLEGVLELTVF
-249 NPETFGEKNQNVY
+249 NPKNFGKRNQNVY

-268 IRIDDRPIWYG
+268 IKIKDQPIWYG
-279 TYMYRNTSHDKKLI
+279 TYTYRNTERDKKSI
-293 HNALK
+293 QKVLK
-298 TGKSQS
+298 TGKPQS
-304 YLTEINHKKILKTL
+304 YTAEINHKKVLKTL
-318 VPIKEKNSPTY
+318 VPIKEKNSPAY

-350 HLLLSLPFIFL
+350 HLLLSLPFIFI
-361 VLVTSSIFSTSIT
+361 VLIISFVFSTSIT
-374 RPIKR
+374 RPIKH
-379 IMGHVNQIAKGNFG
+379 IMEHVNQIAKGNFG
-393 KVLNTRRK
+393 KVLNVRRK
-401 DELGGLVANINDLS
+401 DELGGLVANINHLS

-452 ELNRRLIESKDKSID
+452 ELNRRLIESKEKSIR

-487 HSKGDKLIQIVANRI
+487 HSKGDQLIQLIANRI
-502 KECLPSS
+502 KECLPSA

-523 LFSDFA
+523 LFSDFT
-529 PNEVECIAEKMLAY
+529 PEEVERITEKIIAY

-553 EIFVSMSSGL
+553 EVFVSISSGL
-563 SFYPNHSTN
+563 SFYPEHSTN

-582 AMYASKRNG
+582 AMYASKRQG
-591 GNKVTIYHDSLIKKQ
+591 GSKVSIYHDSLNQKQ
-606 TERVQ
+606 AEKVH
-611 IETRLRKAIQKS
+611 IETRLRKAIQKG
-623 DIDVYYQPKIEAKHN
+623 DIDVYYQPKIEAKRN

-660 VFIPIAEEAGLI
+660 AFIPIAEETGLI
-672 HSLWEVVMKKA
+672 QSLWEVVMRKS

-715 VNEIQQFL
+715 VNEIQHFL

-818 QVIAEGVEEE
+818 EVIAEGVEEE
-828 YQQAFLIKNGCDHMQ
+828 YQKAFLMENGCDHMQ
-843 GYLFSKPLAAKDFE
+843 GYLFSKPLAAEDFE
-857 AAFLNC
+857 AAFLNS

>member
-1 MNMFLKELDQVFT
+1 M
-14 NRRPSRVSI
+14 SI
-23 KKKLSLFFTL
+23 KKKLSVFFTL

-57 NQKEITLVTEE
+57 NKKEITLVTEE
-68 IGYEVE
+68 IAYEVE
-74 NSKNSAL
+74 NSKNSAS
-81 YLEDRMGQE
+81 YMENRMAQE
-90 LRTASIAIQNSL
+90 LRTASIAIQDSL
-102 PADYHDISN
+102 PADYHDVSN
-111 EQLKQLAE
+111 DQLKRLA
-119 KVMVSHITLLAP
+119 KKLMISHITLLAP
-131 VGDDIVGVRSSDAD
+131 AGDDIIGVKSSDPK
-145 EVNMS
+145 EINMS

-155 FWYTSFKQ
+155 YWYTSFRQ
-163 LLSKQP
+163 LLSQQTI
-169 VTTTR
+169 TTKK

-185 IEVASSNPD
+185 IEVASSNPN

-201 YYDGSTNYIINPY
+201 YYDGSTNYIIDPY
-214 FRDNHVF
+214 FRDRHVLDF
-221 DVEKKF
+221 EKRF

-235 FTKKLDGVLELTVF
+235 FTENLEGVLELTVF
-249 NPETFGEKNQNVY
+249 NPKNFGKRNQNVY

-268 IRIDDRPIWYG
+268 IKIKDQPIWYG
-279 TYMYRNTSHDKKLI
+279 TYTYRNTERDKKSI
-293 HNALK
+293 QEVLK

-304 YLTEINHKKILKTL
+304 YLAEINHKKVLKTL
-318 VPIKEKNSPTY
+318 VPIKEKNTPAY

-350 HLLLSLPFIFL
+350 HLLLSLPFIFI
-361 VLVTSSIFSTSIT
+361 VLIISFIFSTSIT
-374 RPIKR
+374 RPIKH
-379 IMGHVNQIAKGNFG
+379 IMEHVNQIAKGNFG

-401 DELGGLVANINDLS
+401 DELGGLVANINHLS

-452 ELNRRLIESKDKSID
+452 QLNRRLIESKEKSIR
-467 HVAVLFMDIDRF
+467 HVAVLFMDIDQF

-487 HSKGDKLIQIVANRI
+487 HSKGDQLIQLIANRI
-502 KECLPSS
+502 KECLPSA

-523 LFSDFA
+523 LFSDFT
-529 PNEVECIAEKMLAY
+529 PEEVKGITEKIMAY

-553 EIFVSMSSGL
+553 EVFVSISSGL
-563 SFYPNHSTN
+563 SFYPEHSTN

-582 AMYASKRNG
+582 AMYASKRQG
-591 GNKVTIYHDSLIKKQ
+591 GSKVSIYHDSLNKKQ
-606 TERVQ
+606 AEKVH
-611 IETRLRKAIQKS
+611 IETRLRKAIQKG
-623 DIDVYYQPKIEAKHN
+623 DIDVYYQPKIEAKRN

-660 VFIPIAEEAGLI
+660 AFIPIAEEAGLI
-672 HSLWEVVMKKA
+672 QYLWEVVMKKA
-683 CSQVSKWNKDRNE
+683 CSQVSEWNKVSDE

-707 QFQDPIVL
+707 QFQDPVVL
-715 VNEIQQFL
+715 VNEIKHFL
-723 SLHRFDPTWFEMEI
+723 SLHRFDPAWFEMEI

-818 QVIAEGVEEE
+818 EVIAEGVEEE
-828 YQQAFLIKNGCDHMQ
+828 YQKAFLMKNGCDHMQ
-843 GYLFSKPLAAKDFE
+843 GYLFSKPLAAEDFE
-857 AAFLNC
+857 EAFLNS

>member
-1 MNMFLKELDQVFT
+1 M
-14 NRRPSRVSI
+14 SI
-23 KKKLSLFFTL
+23 KKKLSVFFTL

-50 KNRLIEF
+50 KNRLTEF
-57 NQKEITLVTEE
+57 NQREITLVTEE
-68 IGYEVE
+68 IAYEVE
-74 NSKNSAL
+74 NSKNSAS
-81 YLEDRMGQE
+81 YMEDRMAQE
-90 LRTASIAIQNSL
+90 LRTASIAIQQSL
-102 PADYHDISN
+102 PADYHDVSN
-111 EQLKQLAE
+111 DELKQLA
-119 KVMVSHITLLAP
+119 KKLMVSHITLLAP
-131 VGDDIVGVRSSDAD
+131 VAGDIIGVKSSDPK
-145 EVNMS
+145 EINMS

-155 FWYTSFKQ
+155 YWYTSFQQ
-163 LLSKQP
+163 LLSQQP
-169 VTTTR
+169 VTTTK
-174 GVTLPHFWSGP
+174 GLTLPHFWSGP
-185 IEVASSNPD
+185 IEVASSNPN

-201 YYDGSTNYIINPY
+201 YYDGSTNYIIDPY
-214 FRDNHVF
+214 FRDRHVLDF
-221 DVEKKF
+221 EKRF

-235 FTKKLDGVLELTVF
+235 FTKNLEGVLELTAF
-249 NPETFGEKNQNVY
+249 NPKNFGKRNQNVY

-268 IRIDDRPIWYG
+268 IRIKDQPIWYG
-279 TYMYRNTSHDKKLI
+279 TYTYQNTERDKMSIQK
-293 HNALK
+293 ALK

-304 YLTEINHKKILKTL
+304 YTAEINDKKVLKTL
-318 VPIKEKNSPTY
+318 VPIKEKNSPAY

-350 HLLLSLPFIFL
+350 HLLLSLPFIFI
-361 VLVTSSIFSTSIT
+361 VLIISFVFSTSIT
-374 RPIKR
+374 RPIKH
-379 IMGHVNQIAKGNFG
+379 IMEHVNQIAKGNFG
-393 KVLNTRRK
+393 KVLNVRRK
-401 DELGGLVANINDLS
+401 DELGGLVANINHLS

-452 ELNRRLIESKDKSID
+452 ELNRRLIESKEKSIR

-487 HSKGDKLIQIVANRI
+487 HSKGDQLIQLIANRI
-502 KECLPSS
+502 KECLPPA
-509 NSFLT
+509 NNFLT

-523 LFSDFA
+523 LFSDFT
-529 PNEVECIAEKMLAY
+529 PEEVERITEKIMAY
-543 VQQPCYIDND
+543 VQQPCYIDSD
-553 EIFVSMSSGL
+553 EVFVSISSGL
-563 SFYPNHSTN
+563 SFYPEHSTN

-582 AMYASKRNG
+582 AMYASKRQG
-591 GNKVTIYHDSLIKKQ
+591 GSKVSIYHDSLNQKQ
-606 TERVQ
+606 AEKVH
-611 IETRLRKAIQKS
+611 IETRLRKAIQKG
-623 DIDVYYQPKIEAKHN
+623 DIDVYYQPKIEAKRN

-672 HSLWEVVMKKA
+672 QSLWEVVMKKA
-683 CSQVSKWNKDRNE
+683 CFQVSKWNKDRNE

-828 YQQAFLIKNGCDHMQ
+828 YQKAFLMENGCDHMQ
-843 GYLFSKPLAAKDFE
+843 GYLFSKPLNAEDFE
-857 AAFLNC
+857 AAFLNS

>member
-1 MNMFLKELDQVFT
+1 M
-14 NRRPSRVSI
+14 
-23 KKKLSLFFTL
+23 
-33 LVLCI
+33 
-38 LLANN
+38 
-43 TLHYIRS
+43 
-50 KNRLIEF
+50 
-57 NQKEITLVTEE
+57 
-68 IGYEVE
+68 
-74 NSKNSAL
+74 
-81 YLEDRMGQE
+81 EDRMAQE
-90 LRTASIAIQNSL
+90 LRTASIAIQHSL
-102 PADYHDISN
+102 PADYHDVSN
-111 EQLKQLAE
+111 DELKQLA
-119 KVMVSHITLLAP
+119 KKLMVSHITLLAP
-131 VGDDIVGVRSSDAD
+131 VEGDIIGVKSSDPK
-145 EVNMS
+145 EINMS

-155 FWYTSFKQ
+155 YWYTSFQQ
-163 LLSKQP
+163 LLSQQP
-169 VTTTR
+169 VTTTK
-174 GVTLPHFWSGP
+174 GLTLPHFWSGP
-185 IEVASSNPD
+185 IEVASSNPN

-201 YYDGSTNYIINPY
+201 YYDGSTNYIIDPY
-214 FRDNHVF
+214 FRDRHVLDF
-221 DVEKKF
+221 EKRF

-235 FTKKLDGVLELTVF
+235 FTENLEGVLELTAF
-249 NPETFGEKNQNVY
+249 NPKNFGKRNQNVY

-268 IRIDDRPIWYG
+268 IRIKDQPIWYG
-279 TYMYRNTSHDKKLI
+279 TYTYRNTERDKKSI
-293 HNALK
+293 QKALK

-304 YLTEINHKKILKTL
+304 YTAEINHKKVLKTL
-318 VPIKEKNSPTY
+318 VPIKEKNSPAY

-350 HLLLSLPFIFL
+350 HLLLSLPFIFI
-361 VLVTSSIFSTSIT
+361 VLIISFVFSTSIT
-374 RPIKR
+374 RPIKH
-379 IMGHVNQIAKGNFG
+379 IMEHVNQIAKGNFG
-393 KVLNTRRK
+393 KVLNVRRK
-401 DELGGLVANINDLS
+401 DELGGLVANINHLS

-452 ELNRRLIESKDKSID
+452 ELNRRLIESKEKSIR

-487 HSKGDKLIQIVANRI
+487 HSKGDQLIQLIANRI
-502 KECLPSS
+502 KECLPSA

-523 LFSDFA
+523 LFSDFT
-529 PNEVECIAEKMLAY
+529 PEEVECITEKIIAY

-553 EIFVSMSSGL
+553 EVFVSISSGL
-563 SFYPNHSTN
+563 SFYPEHSTN

-582 AMYASKRNG
+582 AMYASKRQG
-591 GNKVTIYHDSLIKKQ
+591 GSKVSIYHDSLNQKQ
-606 TERVQ
+606 AEKVH
-611 IETRLRKAIQKS
+611 IETRLRKAIQKG
-623 DIDVYYQPKIEAKHN
+623 DIDVYYQPKIEAKRN

-660 VFIPIAEEAGLI
+660 AFIPIAEEAGLI
-672 HSLWEVVMKKA
+672 QSLWEVVMKKA
-683 CSQVSKWNKDRNE
+683 CFQVSKWNKDLNE

-828 YQQAFLIKNGCDHMQ
+828 YQKAFLMKNGCDHMQ

-857 AAFLNC
+857 AAFLNS